1 MVNTEVN
8 NGKNNEI
15 NSMEDSFVRSLLNK
29 EPKKEEPNDETENK
43 SEVQPVR
50 YKGGETA
57 EDVKGNTITR
67 PASGI
72 DKFLGSLQAPYA
84 DGAPRPKVDQVPIK
98 AKENEPE
105 YGYEWAEEAAS
116 RVWDSGKSLDE
127 VEKDMNKDYPLAAA
141 RIKEATEN
149 LYKYEKNKKTPP
161 YHKSYSYIADGE
173 GREESIYIDPKDQA
187 EITIAN
193 RYGFMLDD
201 TDPLAGLYNPR
212 PSEAARLINSNKKLK
227 KAWQEYNDL
236 NYNNPAESNNRYSE
250 IHQLLTEMGGTKSLK
265 ELKKLGFSSQ
275 DDYNNI
281 IDYLQKS
288 LKTIQVRQYN
298 YRHPNK
304 NDSTKVTDTGTQ
316 PTSVYTKEDLSKSAE
331 TIAAE
336 NAEEAKKDQE
346 EEERKKRVAERSQ
359 AKNAAPEDTIEAKAT
374 TDTGYEATLTNLTK
388 EQEEKAFKEA
398 EELANREKSRKE
410 AEAEEKE
417 IDKAAREAQQNKLD
431 YEEWI
436 KNPTLISGI
445 FGKSGLSTAR
455 RVGLG
460 LATLFSIFSDVAA
473 NYGKGIKGD
482 TDFKTEAM
490 DALNSTIKTIQD
502 KRANSIGD
510 MAAAPYGVT
519 TENDKKLL
527 KDIEKIKN
535 LPLGRYVADEGTLR
549 GFIQEAQITTEPLS
563 EDYYNRFSDALRE
576 GYINSIKNTPSQRYA
591 YLDENGN
598 LNDYGEL
605 QFLKKK
611 KNAIEN
617 LGNIIEK
624 SDERLSNINK
634 LLDIDEKNAKVKST
648 VHDAFFNT
656 NADYINAIR
665 VLQDEN
671 RALEQSKLELTE
683 AKTLDQMLESAG
695 KFKNTVSGLS
705 TSTSNSA
712 ESESNTE
719 AAFNRYVES
728 EGREEVNRELEKH
741 GWQAELNGEASA
753 GFPIKVVPISAEIKA
768 GGKWTNEQAQEYIDT
783 WKTNKQKEF
792 QDQLTKVKAASS
804 ASGTTIDAA
813 AQAVY
818 NFLNTEKAKGAEADF
833 NKARENAIRAIDEKI
848 NYNNTAIEKLQE
860 MQNTENKGKYSTSST
875 DNPYISMYNDVPT
888 KNSEW
893 YKHML
898 ALS

>member
-1 MVNTEVN
+1 MAIRDFSINDIINEQIKNADINVDGYNAADNTAN
-8 NGKNNEI
+8 NTADNADTTNVADYSTNEI
-15 NSMEDSFVRSLLNK
+15 QKAEDNEIQK
-29 EPKKEEPNDETENK
+29 AENI
-43 SEVQPVR
+43 PVR
-50 YKGGETA
+50 YEGGETELDKNGQPYKA
-57 EDVKGNTITR
+57 KSSNILKR
-67 PASGI
+67 I
-72 DKFLGSLQAPYA
+72 DKEPE
-84 DGAPRPKVDQVPIK
+84 VIK
-98 AKENEPE
+98 AIKGEPE
-105 YGYEWAEEAAS
+105 NNYEWAQDAAQEIS
-116 RVWDSGKSLDE
+116 DTGKSYEE
-127 VEKDMNKDYPLAAA
+127 VEKNLANKYKLAQAQIDDN
-141 RIKEATEN
+141 RGQYSVRRYTTSNVLSDRYN
-149 LYKYEKNKKTPP
+149 L
-161 YHKSYSYIADGE
+161 
-173 GREESIYIDPKDQA
+173 
-187 EITIAN
+187 
-193 RYGFMLDD
+193 
-201 TDPLAGLYNPR
+201 DPLNGDEQFDAID
-212 PSEAARLINSNKKLK
+212 AVRLLRNNKSNLHQEWLDLHALKDINSNAEFLRKYIKLK
-227 KAWQEYNDL
+227 SALADMHVN
-236 NYNNPAESNNRYSE
+236 
-250 IHQLLTEMGGTKSLK
+250 KSAK
-265 ELKKLGFSSQ
+265 ELKKLGFNSLEA
-275 DDYNNI
+275 YKGATW
-281 IDYLQKS
+281 YLVNS
-288 LKTIQVRQYN
+288 L
-298 YRHPNK
+298 
-304 NDSTKVTDTGTQ
+304 DTWANPIVERMNG
-316 PTSVYTKEDLSKSAE
+316 ED
-331 TIAAE
+331 
-336 NAEEAKKDQE
+336 EAKE
-346 EEERKKRVAERSQ
+346 EVKPLKVKEEVKPLKVKEETAPTEKVAATPTEETTTTTE
-359 AKNAAPEDTIEAKAT
+359 KTAPTE
-374 TDTGYEATLTNLTK
+374 DTGYEAALTSLTK

-398 EELANREKSRKE
+398 EELANREKSREE

-417 IDKAAREAQQNKLD
+417 IDKAARKAQQNKLD
-431 YEEWI
+431 YEEWV

-460 LATLFSIFSDVAA
+460 LAALFAIFSDVAA
-473 NYGKGIKGD
+473 NYGKGIRGN

-502 KRANSIGD
+502 KRASSIGD

-535 LPLGRYVADEGTLR
+535 LPLGRYVADEGALR

-563 EDYYNRFSDALRE
+563 EDYYNRFSDALKE
-576 GYINSIKNTPSQRYA
+576 GYINSIKNTPSLRDA

-634 LLDIDEKNAKVKST
+634 LLDIDEKNAKVRST

-671 RALEQSKLELTE
+671 RVLEQSKLELTE

-695 KFKNTVSGLS
+695 KFKNTVAGLS

-741 GWQAELNGEASA
+741 GWQAELNGEAGA
-753 GFPIKVVPISAEIKA
+753 TFPLKVVPISAELKA

-804 ASGTTIDAA
+804 SSGTTIDAA

-818 NFLNTEKAKGAEADF
+818 DFLNTEKAKGAEADF

-848 NYNNTAIEKLQE
+848 EFNNTAIEKLQE

-893 YKHML
+893 YKHRL

>member
-1 MVNTEVN
+1 MAIRDFSINDIINEQIKNADISVDGYNAADNTAN
-8 NGKNNEI
+8 NTADIADTANVASTNEI
-15 NSMEDSFVRSLLNK
+15 QKAEDSEMQK
-29 EPKKEEPNDETENK
+29 AENI
-43 SEVQPVR
+43 PVR
-50 YKGGETA
+50 YEGGETELDKNGQPYKA
-57 EDVKGNTITR
+57 KPDSVLGKVIGNKESED
-67 PASGI
+67 
-72 DKFLGSLQAPYA
+72 
-84 DGAPRPKVDQVPIK
+84 IK
-98 AKENEPE
+98 AKKGEPE
-105 YGYEWAEEAAS
+105 DGYEWAQDAAQKIM
-116 RVWDSGKSLDE
+116 DTGKTYEE
-127 VEKDMNKDYPLAAA
+127 VEKDLANEYKLSQAQIDDDRPQYYGRRELTNDILSERYKLDRLNGGEQFDVIGAVRLLRNNKSNLHQEWLDLHDLKNINSDTEFLRRYVKLKSALADMYA
-141 RIKEATEN
+141 
-149 LYKYEKNKKTPP
+149 
-161 YHKSYSYIADGE
+161 HKSA
-173 GREESIYIDPKDQA
+173 
-187 EITIAN
+187 
-193 RYGFMLDD
+193 
-201 TDPLAGLYNPR
+201 
-212 PSEAARLINSNKKLK
+212 
-227 KAWQEYNDL
+227 
-236 NYNNPAESNNRYSE
+236 
-250 IHQLLTEMGGTKSLK
+250 K
-265 ELKKLGFSSQ
+265 ELKKLGFNSLEA
-275 DDYNNI
+275 YKGATN
-281 IDYLQKS
+281 YLVNSLDTWANDVAGRILGKDKAKEGVKP
-288 LKTIQVRQYN
+288 LKT
-298 YRHPNK
+298 K
-304 NDSTKVTDTGTQ
+304 EETA
-316 PTSVYTKEDLSKSAE
+316 PTEKMAATPTEE
-331 TIAAE
+331 TTTTT
-336 NAEEAKKDQE
+336 EETTTTTEK
-346 EEERKKRVAERSQ
+346 
-359 AKNAAPEDTIEAKAT
+359 AAPTE
-374 TDTGYEATLTNLTK
+374 DTGYEATLANLTK

-398 EELANREKSRKE
+398 EELANREKSREE

-417 IDKAAREAQQNKLD
+417 IDKAARKAQQNKLD
-431 YEEWI
+431 YEEWV

-460 LATLFSIFSDVAA
+460 LAALFAIFSDVAA
-473 NYGKGIKGD
+473 SYGKGIRGN

-502 KRANSIGD
+502 KRAGAIGD
-510 MAAAPYGVT
+510 MAAAPYSVT

-535 LPLGRYVADEGTLR
+535 LPLGRYVADEGALR

-563 EDYYNRFSDALRE
+563 EDYYNRFSDALKE
-576 GYINSIKNTPSQRYA
+576 GYINSIKNTPSLRDA
-591 YLDENGN
+591 YLDENDN

-611 KNAIEN
+611 RNAIEN

-624 SDERLSNINK
+624 SDERLSNIDK
-634 LLDIDEKNAKVKST
+634 LLDIDEKNARVKST

-671 RALEQSKLELTE
+671 RVLEQSKLELTE
-683 AKTLDQMLESAG
+683 AKTLDQMLGSAG

-719 AAFNRYVES
+719 AEFNRYVES
-728 EGREEVNRELEKH
+728 KGREEVNRELEKH
-741 GWQAELNGEASA
+741 GWQAELNGEAGA
-753 GFPIKVVPISAEIKA
+753 TFPLKVVPISAELKA

-818 NFLNTEKAKGAEADF
+818 DFLNTEKAKGAEADF

-848 NYNNTAIEKLQE
+848 EFNNTAIEKLQE

-888 KNSEW
+888 RNSEW

-898 ALS
+898 AIS

>member
-1 MVNTEVN
+1 MAIRDFSINDIINEQIKNADISVDGYNAADNTAN
-8 NGKNNEI
+8 NTADIADTANVADYSTNEI
-15 NSMEDSFVRSLLNK
+15 QKAEDNEIQK
-29 EPKKEEPNDETENK
+29 AENI
-43 SEVQPVR
+43 PVR
-50 YKGGETA
+50 YEGGET
-57 EDVKGNTITR
+57 ELDRNG
-67 PASGI
+67 
-72 DKFLGSLQAPYA
+72 QPYKA
-84 DGAPRPKVDQVPIK
+84 KVDSVLGKAVGNKESEDIK
-98 AKENEPE
+98 AKKGEPE
-105 YGYEWAEEAAS
+105 DGYEWAQDAAQKIM
-116 RVWDSGKSLDE
+116 DTGKTYEE
-127 VEKDMNKDYPLAAA
+127 VEKDLANEYKLSQAQIDDDRPQYYGRRELTNDILSERYKLDRLNGGEQFDTIGAVRLLRNNKSNLHQEWLDLHAA
-141 RIKEATEN
+141 
-149 LYKYEKNKKTPP
+149 
-161 YHKSYSYIADGE
+161 
-173 GREESIYIDPKDQA
+173 KD
-187 EITIAN
+187 
-193 RYGFMLDD
+193 
-201 TDPLAGLYNPR
+201 
-212 PSEAARLINSNKKLK
+212 INSSEEFFRRYIRLK
-227 KAWQEYNDL
+227 SALADMQGY
-236 NYNNPAESNNRYSE
+236 
-250 IHQLLTEMGGTKSLK
+250 KSAK
-265 ELKKLGFSSQ
+265 ELKKLGFNSLEA
-275 DDYNNI
+275 YNGATN
-281 IDYLQKS
+281 YLVNS
-288 LKTIQVRQYN
+288 LDTWA
-298 YRHPNK
+298 
-304 NDSTKVTDTGTQ
+304 NDVAGRMLGKD
-316 PTSVYTKEDLSKSAE
+316 
-331 TIAAE
+331 
-336 NAEEAKKDQE
+336 EAKEEVKPLKAKEEVKPLKVE
-346 EEERKKRVAERSQ
+346 EEVKPLK
-359 AKNAAPEDTIEAKAT
+359 AKEEVKPLKVKEET
-374 TDTGYEATLTNLTK
+374 TTTEKTTPTEDTGYEATLANLTK

-398 EELANREKSRKE
+398 EELANREKSREE

-417 IDKAAREAQQNKLD
+417 IDKAARKAQQNKLD
-431 YEEWI
+431 YEEWV

-460 LATLFSIFSDVAA
+460 LAALFAIFSDVAA
-473 NYGKGIKGD
+473 NYGKGIRGN

-502 KRANSIGD
+502 KRAESIGD

-527 KDIEKIKN
+527 KDVEKIKN
-535 LPLGRYVADEGTLR
+535 LPLGRYVADEGALR

-563 EDYYNRFSDALRE
+563 EDYYNRFSDALKE
-576 GYINSIKNTPSQRYA
+576 GYINSIKNTPSLRDA

-634 LLDIDEKNAKVKST
+634 LLDIDEKNAKVRST

-671 RALEQSKLELTE
+671 RVLEKSKLELTE

-695 KFKNTVSGLS
+695 KFKNTVAGLS
-705 TSTSNSA
+705 TSTSNST

-728 EGREEVNRELEKH
+728 KGREEVNRELEKH
-741 GWQAELNGEASA
+741 GWQAELNGEVGAT
-753 GFPIKVVPISAEIKA
+753 FPLKVVPISAELKA

-804 ASGTTIDAA
+804 SSGTTIDAA

-818 NFLNTEKAKGAEADF
+818 DFLNTEKAKGAEADF

-848 NYNNTAIEKLQE
+848 EFNNTAIEKLQD

>member
-1 MVNTEVN
+1 MAIRDFSINDIINEQIKNADINVDGYNAADNTAN
-8 NGKNNEI
+8 NTADNADTANNTADNTVDNADNADTANVADYSTNEI
-15 NSMEDSFVRSLLNK
+15 Q
-29 EPKKEEPNDETENK
+29 K
-43 SEVQPVR
+43 SEDNEIQKAENIPVR
-50 YKGGETA
+50 YEGGET
-57 EDVKGNTITR
+57 ELDRNG
-67 PASGI
+67 
-72 DKFLGSLQAPYA
+72 QPYKA
-84 DGAPRPKVDQVPIK
+84 KSSNILKRIIGKEPEVIK
-98 AKENEPE
+98 AIKGEPE
-105 YGYEWAEEAAS
+105 NNYEWAQDAAQEIS
-116 RVWDSGKSLDE
+116 DTGKSYEE
-127 VEKDMNKDYPLAAA
+127 VEKNLANKYKLAQAQIDDN
-141 RIKEATEN
+141 RGQYSVRRYTTSNVLSDRYN
-149 LYKYEKNKKTPP
+149 L
-161 YHKSYSYIADGE
+161 
-173 GREESIYIDPKDQA
+173 
-187 EITIAN
+187 
-193 RYGFMLDD
+193 
-201 TDPLAGLYNPR
+201 DPLNGDEQFDAID
-212 PSEAARLINSNKKLK
+212 AVRLLRNNKSNIHQEWLDLHALKDINSNAEFLRKYIKLK
-227 KAWQEYNDL
+227 NALADMQGY
-236 NYNNPAESNNRYSE
+236 
-250 IHQLLTEMGGTKSLK
+250 KSDK
-265 ELKKLGFSSQ
+265 ELKKLGFNSLEA
-275 DDYNNI
+275 YNGATW
-281 IDYLQKS
+281 YLVNS
-288 LKTIQVRQYN
+288 L
-298 YRHPNK
+298 
-304 NDSTKVTDTGTQ
+304 DTWANPIVERMNG
-316 PTSVYTKEDLSKSAE
+316 ED
-331 TIAAE
+331 
-336 NAEEAKKDQE
+336 EAKE
-346 EEERKKRVAERSQ
+346 EVKPLKVKEEVKPLKVKEETAPTEKVAATPTEETTTTTE
-359 AKNAAPEDTIEAKAT
+359 KTAPTEDI
-374 TDTGYEATLTNLTK
+374 GYEAALTSLTK

-398 EELANREKSRKE
+398 EELANREKSREE

-417 IDKAAREAQQNKLD
+417 IDKAARKAQKKKLN

-445 FGKSGLSTAR
+445 FGKSGLSIAR

-460 LATLFSIFSDVAA
+460 LATLFAIFSDVAA
-473 NYGKGIKGD
+473 NYGKGIRGN

-502 KRANSIGD
+502 KRAESIGD

-535 LPLGRYVADEGTLR
+535 LPLGRYVADEGALR

-563 EDYYNRFSDALRE
+563 EDYYNRFSDALKK
-576 GYINSIKNTPSQRYA
+576 GYINSIKKTSSLKDA
-591 YLDENGN
+591 YLDEKGN

-648 VHDAFFNT
+648 VHDVFFNA

-671 RALEQSKLELTE
+671 RVLEQSKLELTE

-695 KFKNTVSGLS
+695 KFKNTVAGLS

-719 AAFNRYVES
+719 AEFNRYVES
-728 EGREEVNRELEKH
+728 RGREEVNRELEKH
-741 GWQAELNGEASA
+741 GWQAELNGKADA
-753 GFPIKVVPISAEIKA
+753 RFPLKIVPISAELKA

-818 NFLNTEKAKGAEADF
+818 NFLNTEKTKGAEADF

-848 NYNNTAIEKLQE
+848 EFNNTAIEKLQE

-893 YKHML
+893 YKHRI

>member
-1 MVNTEVN
+1 MAIRDFSINDIINEQIKNADISVDGYNAADNTAN
-8 NGKNNEI
+8 NTADIADTANVADYSTNEI
-15 NSMEDSFVRSLLNK
+15 QKAEDNEIQK
-29 EPKKEEPNDETENK
+29 AENI
-43 SEVQPVR
+43 PVR
-50 YKGGETA
+50 YEGGETELDRNGQPYKA
-57 EDVKGNTITR
+57 KVGSVLGKVVSNKESED
-67 PASGI
+67 
-72 DKFLGSLQAPYA
+72 
-84 DGAPRPKVDQVPIK
+84 IK
-98 AKENEPE
+98 AKKGEPE
-105 YGYEWAEEAAS
+105 DGYEWAQDAAQKIM
-116 RVWDSGKSLDE
+116 DTGKTYEE
-127 VEKDMNKDYPLAAA
+127 VEKDLANEYKLSQAQIDDDRSQYYGRRELTNDILSERYKLDRLNGGEQFDAIGAVRLLRNNKS
-141 RIKEATEN
+141 N
-149 LYKYEKNKKTPP
+149 LHQEWLDL
-161 YHKSYSYIADGE
+161 HAL
-173 GREESIYIDPKDQA
+173 KD
-187 EITIAN
+187 
-193 RYGFMLDD
+193 
-201 TDPLAGLYNPR
+201 
-212 PSEAARLINSNKKLK
+212 INSGAEFLRRYTKLK
-227 KAWQEYNDL
+227 SVLADMDVY
-236 NYNNPAESNNRYSE
+236 
-250 IHQLLTEMGGTKSLK
+250 KSAK
-265 ELKKLGFSSQ
+265 ELKKLGFNSLEA
-275 DDYNNI
+275 YKGATN
-281 IDYLQKS
+281 YLVNS
-288 LKTIQVRQYN
+288 LDAWA
-298 YRHPNK
+298 
-304 NDSTKVTDTGTQ
+304 NDVAGRILEKDKAKEGVKPLKVKEGVKPLKVKEETAPTDSATVKETA
-316 PTSVYTKEDLSKSAE
+316 PTDSATVKE
-331 TIAAE
+331 T
-336 NAEEAKKDQE
+336 
-346 EEERKKRVAERSQ
+346 
-359 AKNAAPEDTIEAKAT
+359 APTEDTT
-374 TDTGYEATLTNLTK
+374 TDISYEATLANLTK

-398 EELANREKSRKE
+398 EELANREKSREE
-410 AEAEEKE
+410 AEVEEKE
-417 IDKAAREAQQNKLD
+417 IDKAARKAQQNKLD
-431 YEEWI
+431 YEEWV

-460 LATLFSIFSDVAA
+460 LAALFAIFSDVAA
-473 NYGKGIKGD
+473 SYGKGIRGN

-502 KRANSIGD
+502 KRAESIGD

-535 LPLGRYVADEGTLR
+535 LPLGRYVADEGALR

-563 EDYYNRFSDALRE
+563 EDYYNRFSDALKE
-576 GYINSIKNTPSQRYA
+576 GYINSIKNTPSLRDA

-634 LLDIDEKNAKVKST
+634 LLDIDEKNAKVRST
-648 VHDAFFNT
+648 VHDVFFNA

-671 RALEQSKLELTE
+671 RVLEQSKLELTE

-695 KFKNTVSGLS
+695 KFKNTVAGLS

-728 EGREEVNRELEKH
+728 KGREEVNRELEKH
-741 GWQAELNGEASA
+741 GWQAELNGEAGA
-753 GFPIKVVPISAEIKA
+753 TFPLKVVPISAELKA

-804 ASGTTIDAA
+804 SSGTTIDAA

-818 NFLNTEKAKGAEADF
+818 DFLNTEKAKGAEADF

-848 NYNNTAIEKLQE
+848 EFNNTAIEKLQE

>member
-1 MVNTEVN
+1 MAIRDFSINDIINEQIKNADISVDGYNAADNTAN
-8 NGKNNEI
+8 NTADIADTANVADYSTNEI
-15 NSMEDSFVRSLLNK
+15 QKAEDNEIQK
-29 EPKKEEPNDETENK
+29 AENI
-43 SEVQPVR
+43 PVR
-50 YKGGETA
+50 YEGGETELDRNGQPYKA
-57 EDVKGNTITR
+57 KVGSVLGKAIGNKESED
-67 PASGI
+67 
-72 DKFLGSLQAPYA
+72 
-84 DGAPRPKVDQVPIK
+84 IK
-98 AKENEPE
+98 AKKGEPE
-105 YGYEWAEEAAS
+105 DGYEWAQDAAQKIM
-116 RVWDSGKSLDE
+116 DTGKTYEE
-127 VEKDMNKDYPLAAA
+127 VEKDLANEYKLSQAQIDDDRSQYYGRRELTNDILSERYKLDRLNDREQFDTIGAVRLLRNNKS
-141 RIKEATEN
+141 N
-149 LYKYEKNKKTPP
+149 LHQEWLDLHDLKN
-161 YHKSYSYIADGE
+161 
-173 GREESIYIDPKDQA
+173 
-187 EITIAN
+187 
-193 RYGFMLDD
+193 
-201 TDPLAGLYNPR
+201 
-212 PSEAARLINSNKKLK
+212 INSGAEFLRRYTKLK
-227 KAWQEYNDL
+227 SALADMHAY
-236 NYNNPAESNNRYSE
+236 
-250 IHQLLTEMGGTKSLK
+250 KSAK
-265 ELKKLGFSSQ
+265 ELKKLGFNSLEA
-275 DDYNNI
+275 YKGAIN
-281 IDYLQKS
+281 YLVNSLDTWANDVAGRMLEKDKVKEEVKP
-288 LKTIQVRQYN
+288 LKT
-298 YRHPNK
+298 
-304 NDSTKVTDTGTQ
+304 
-316 PTSVYTKEDLSKSAE
+316 KEE
-331 TIAAE
+331 TTTTTEKMAATP
-336 NAEEAKKDQE
+336 AEETTTTTEK
-346 EEERKKRVAERSQ
+346 
-359 AKNAAPEDTIEAKAT
+359 AAPTE
-374 TDTGYEATLTNLTK
+374 DTGYEATLANLTK

-398 EELANREKSRKE
+398 EELANREKSREE

-417 IDKAAREAQQNKLD
+417 IDKAARKAQQNKLD
-431 YEEWI
+431 YEEWV

-460 LATLFSIFSDVAA
+460 LAALFAIFSDVAA
-473 NYGKGIKGD
+473 SYGKGIRGN
-482 TDFKTEAM
+482 TDFRTEAM

-502 KRANSIGD
+502 KRAESIGD

-535 LPLGRYVADEGTLR
+535 LPLGRYVADEGALR

-563 EDYYNRFSDALRE
+563 EDYYNRFSDALKE
-576 GYINSIKNTPSQRYA
+576 GYINSIKNTPSLRDA

-605 QFLKKK
+605 QFLNKK

-671 RALEQSKLELTE
+671 RVLEQSKLELTE

-705 TSTSNSA
+705 TSTSNST

-719 AAFNRYVES
+719 AEFNRYVES
-728 EGREEVNRELEKH
+728 KGREEVNRELEKH
-741 GWQAELNGEASA
+741 GWQAELNGEVGAT
-753 GFPIKVVPISAEIKA
+753 FPLKVVPISAELKA
-768 GGKWTNEQAQEYIDT
+768 GGKWTNEQAQEYVNT

-818 NFLNTEKAKGAEADF
+818 DFLNTEKAKGAEADF

-848 NYNNTAIEKLQE
+848 EFNNTAIEKLQD

>member
-1 MVNTEVN
+1 MAIRDFSINDIINEQIKNADISVDGYNAADNTAN
-8 NGKNNEI
+8 NTADIADTANVADYSTNGIQKAEDNEI
-15 NSMEDSFVRSLLNK
+15 QK
-29 EPKKEEPNDETENK
+29 AENI
-43 SEVQPVR
+43 PVR
-50 YKGGETA
+50 YEGGETELDRNGQPYKA
-57 EDVKGNTITR
+57 KVGSVLGKVVGNKESED
-67 PASGI
+67 
-72 DKFLGSLQAPYA
+72 
-84 DGAPRPKVDQVPIK
+84 IK
-98 AKENEPE
+98 AKKGEPE
-105 YGYEWAEEAAS
+105 DGYEWAQDAAQKIM
-116 RVWDSGKSLDE
+116 DTGKTYEE
-127 VEKDMNKDYPLAAA
+127 VEKDLANEYKLSQAQIDDDRSQYYGRRELTNDILSERYKLDRLNGGEQFDTIGAVRLLRNNKSNLHQEWLDLHDLKGINSGAEFLRRYTKLKSVLADMDV
-141 RIKEATEN
+141 
-149 LYKYEKNKKTPP
+149 
-161 YHKSYSYIADGE
+161 HKSA
-173 GREESIYIDPKDQA
+173 
-187 EITIAN
+187 
-193 RYGFMLDD
+193 
-201 TDPLAGLYNPR
+201 
-212 PSEAARLINSNKKLK
+212 
-227 KAWQEYNDL
+227 
-236 NYNNPAESNNRYSE
+236 
-250 IHQLLTEMGGTKSLK
+250 K
-265 ELKKLGFSSQ
+265 ELKKLGFNSLEA
-275 DDYNNI
+275 YKGATN
-281 IDYLQKS
+281 YLVNS
-288 LKTIQVRQYN
+288 LDTWANDVAGRMLEKDKAKEGVKPLKAKEEVKPLKVKEETAPTEKVAATPTEETTTTTEKTA
-298 YRHPNK
+298 
-304 NDSTKVTDTGTQ
+304 
-316 PTSVYTKEDLSKSAE
+316 PTE
-331 TIAAE
+331 
-336 NAEEAKKDQE
+336 
-346 EEERKKRVAERSQ
+346 
-359 AKNAAPEDTIEAKAT
+359 
-374 TDTGYEATLTNLTK
+374 DTGYEATLANLTK

-398 EELANREKSRKE
+398 EELANREKSREE

-417 IDKAAREAQQNKLD
+417 IDKAARKSQQNKLD
-431 YEEWI
+431 YEEWV

-460 LATLFSIFSDVAA
+460 LAALFAIFSDVAA
-473 NYGKGIKGD
+473 SYGKGIRGN

-502 KRANSIGD
+502 KRAESIGD

-535 LPLGRYVADEGTLR
+535 LPLGRYMADEGALR

-563 EDYYNRFSDALRE
+563 EDYYNRFSDALKE
-576 GYINSIKNTPSQRYA
+576 GYINSIKNTPSLRDA

-605 QFLKKK
+605 QFLNKK

-624 SDERLSNINK
+624 SDERLSNIDK

-671 RALEQSKLELTE
+671 RVLEQSKLELTE

-705 TSTSNSA
+705 TSTSNST

-719 AAFNRYVES
+719 AEFNRYVES
-728 EGREEVNRELEKH
+728 KGREEVNRELEKH
-741 GWQAELNGEASA
+741 GWQAELNGEVGAT
-753 GFPIKVVPISAEIKA
+753 FPLKVVPISAELKA

-783 WKTNKQKEF
+783 WKANKQKEF

-818 NFLNTEKAKGAEADF
+818 DFLNTEKAKGAEADF

>member
-1 MVNTEVN
+1 MAIRDFSINDIINEQIKNADINVGGYNADDTAN
-8 NGKNNEI
+8 NADTANVADYSTNETQKAEDNEI
-15 NSMEDSFVRSLLNK
+15 QK
-29 EPKKEEPNDETENK
+29 AENI
-43 SEVQPVR
+43 PVR
-50 YKGGETA
+50 YEGGETELDKNGQPYKA
-57 EDVKGNTITR
+57 KPGSVLGKVIGNKE
-67 PASGI
+67 SE
-72 DKFLGSLQAPYA
+72 
-84 DGAPRPKVDQVPIK
+84 PIK
-98 AKENEPE
+98 AKKGEPE
-105 YGYEWAEEAAS
+105 DGYEWAQDAAQKIM
-116 RVWDSGKSLDE
+116 DTGKTYEE
-127 VEKDMNKDYPLAAA
+127 VEKDLANEYKLSQAQIDDD
-141 RIKEATEN
+141 RSQYYGRRELTNDVLSDRYN
-149 LYKYEKNKKTPP
+149 L
-161 YHKSYSYIADGE
+161 
-173 GREESIYIDPKDQA
+173 
-187 EITIAN
+187 
-193 RYGFMLDD
+193 
-201 TDPLAGLYNPR
+201 DPLNGDEQFDAID
-212 PSEAARLINSNKKLK
+212 AARLLRNNKSNLHQEWLDLHAFKNINSNAEFLRRYTKLK
-227 KAWQEYNDL
+227 SALADMHVN
-236 NYNNPAESNNRYSE
+236 
-250 IHQLLTEMGGTKSLK
+250 KSAK
-265 ELKKLGFSSQ
+265 ELKKLGFNSLEA
-275 DDYNNI
+275 YRGAIN
-281 IDYLQKS
+281 YLVNS
-288 LKTIQVRQYN
+288 LDTWA
-298 YRHPNK
+298 
-304 NDSTKVTDTGTQ
+304 NDVAGRILEKDKAKEEVKPLKAKEEVKPLKAKEEVKPLKV
-316 PTSVYTKEDLSKSAE
+316 
-331 TIAAE
+331 
-336 NAEEAKKDQE
+336 E
-346 EEERKKRVAERSQ
+346 EET
-359 AKNAAPEDTIEAKAT
+359 APTDSATVKETAPTEDTT
-374 TDTGYEATLTNLTK
+374 TDIGYEATLANLTK

-398 EELANREKSRKE
+398 EELANREKSREE

-417 IDKAAREAQQNKLD
+417 IDKAARKAQQNKLD
-431 YEEWI
+431 YEEWV

-460 LATLFSIFSDVAA
+460 LAALFAIFSDVAA
-473 NYGKGIKGD
+473 NYGKGIRGN

-502 KRANSIGD
+502 KRAGSIGD

-535 LPLGRYVADEGTLR
+535 LPLGRYVADEGALR

-563 EDYYNRFSDALRE
+563 EDYYNRFSDALKE
-576 GYINSIKNTPSQRYA
+576 GYINSIKNTPSLRDA

-624 SDERLSNINK
+624 SDERLSNIDK

-671 RALEQSKLELTE
+671 RVLEQSKLELTE

-719 AAFNRYVES
+719 AAFIRYVES
-728 EGREEVNRELEKH
+728 AGREEVNRELEKH
-741 GWQAELNGEASA
+741 GWQAELNGEAGA
-753 GFPIKVVPISAEIKA
+753 TFPLKVVPISAELKA
-768 GGKWTNEQAQEYIDT
+768 GGRWTNEQAQEYIDT

-818 NFLNTEKAKGAEADF
+818 DFLNTEKAKGAEADF
-833 NKARENAIRAIDEKI
+833 NMARENAIRAIDEKI
-848 NYNNTAIEKLQE
+848 EFNNTAIEKLQE

-893 YKHML
+893 YKHVL

>member
-1 MVNTEVN
+1 MAIRDFSINDIINEQIKNADINVDGYNAADNTADNTAN
-8 NGKNNEI
+8 NTANNTADIADTASVADYSTNEIQKSEDNEIQKAENNEI
-15 NSMEDSFVRSLLNK
+15 QK
-29 EPKKEEPNDETENK
+29 AENI
-43 SEVQPVR
+43 PVR
-50 YKGGETA
+50 YKGGEI
-57 EDVKGNTITR
+57 EL
-67 PASGI
+67 
-72 DKFLGSLQAPYA
+72 DKNGQPYKA
-84 DGAPRPKVDQVPIK
+84 KSSNIFKRIIKEPEVIK
-98 AKENEPE
+98 AIKGEPE
-105 YGYEWAEEAAS
+105 NNYEWAQDAAQEIS
-116 RVWDSGKSLDE
+116 DTGKSYEE
-127 VEKDMNKDYPLAAA
+127 VEKNLANKYKLAQAQIDDN
-141 RIKEATEN
+141 RGQYSVRRYTTSNVLSDRYN
-149 LYKYEKNKKTPP
+149 L
-161 YHKSYSYIADGE
+161 
-173 GREESIYIDPKDQA
+173 
-187 EITIAN
+187 
-193 RYGFMLDD
+193 
-201 TDPLAGLYNPR
+201 DPLNGDEQFDAID
-212 PSEAARLINSNKKLK
+212 AVRLLRNNKSNIHQEWLDLHAFKNINSNDEFLRKYIKLK
-227 KAWQEYNDL
+227 NALADMQGY
-236 NYNNPAESNNRYSE
+236 
-250 IHQLLTEMGGTKSLK
+250 KSDK
-265 ELKKLGFSSQ
+265 ELKKLGFNSLEA
-275 DDYNNI
+275 YKGATY
-281 IDYLQKS
+281 YLVNS
-288 LKTIQVRQYN
+288 LDTWA
-298 YRHPNK
+298 
-304 NDSTKVTDTGTQ
+304 NDIVKGINEKDEVKEEVKPLKVKEEVKPLKVKEETA
-316 PTSVYTKEDLSKSAE
+316 PTEKMAATPTEE
-331 TIAAE
+331 T
-336 NAEEAKKDQE
+336 
-346 EEERKKRVAERSQ
+346 
-359 AKNAAPEDTIEAKAT
+359 APTEDTT
-374 TDTGYEATLTNLTK
+374 TDTGYEAALTSLTK

-398 EELANREKSRKE
+398 EELANREKSREE

-417 IDKAAREAQQNKLD
+417 IDKAARKAQRKKLN
-431 YEEWI
+431 YEEWV

-445 FGKSGLSTAR
+445 FGKSGLSVAR
-455 RVGLG
+455 RIGLG
-460 LATLFSIFSDVAA
+460 LATLFAIFSDVAA
-473 NYGKGIKGD
+473 NYGKGIRGN

-502 KRANSIGD
+502 KRASSIGD
-510 MAAAPYGVT
+510 MASAPYGVT

-535 LPLGRYVADEGTLR
+535 LPLGRYVADEGALR

-563 EDYYNRFSDALRE
+563 EDYYNRFSDALKE
-576 GYINSIKNTPSQRYA
+576 GYINSIKKTSSLRDA

-634 LLDIDEKNAKVKST
+634 LLDIDEKNAKVRST
-648 VHDAFFNT
+648 VHDVFFNA

-671 RALEQSKLELTE
+671 RVLEQSKLELTE
-683 AKTLDQMLESAG
+683 AKTLDQMLGSAG
-695 KFKNTVSGLS
+695 KFKNTVAGLS

-719 AAFNRYVES
+719 AEFNRYVES
-728 EGREEVNRELEKH
+728 KGREEVNRELEKH
-741 GWQAELNGEASA
+741 GWQAELNGKA
-753 GFPIKVVPISAEIKA
+753 GAKFPLKIVPISAELKA

-848 NYNNTAIEKLQE
+848 EFNNTAIEKLQE

-888 KNSEW
+888 KNSDW
-893 YKHML
+893 YKHRL

>member
-1 MVNTEVN
+1 MAIRDFSINDIINDQIKNADINVDGHNAADNTAN
-8 NGKNNEI
+8 NTADTANVADYSTNEI
-15 NSMEDSFVRSLLNK
+15 QK
-29 EPKKEEPNDETENK
+29 AENI
-43 SEVQPVR
+43 PVR
-50 YKGGETA
+50 YEGGETELDRNGQPYKA
-57 EDVKGNTITR
+57 KVGSVLGKVIGNKESED
-67 PASGI
+67 
-72 DKFLGSLQAPYA
+72 
-84 DGAPRPKVDQVPIK
+84 IK
-98 AKENEPE
+98 AKKGEPE
-105 YGYEWAEEAAS
+105 DGYEWAQDAAQKIM
-116 RVWDSGKSLDE
+116 DTGKTYEE
-127 VEKDMNKDYPLAAA
+127 VEKDLANEYKLSQAQIDDDRSQYYGRRELTNDILSERYKLDRLNGGEQFDAIGAVRLLRNNKS
-141 RIKEATEN
+141 N
-149 LYKYEKNKKTPP
+149 LHQEWLDLHALKN
-161 YHKSYSYIADGE
+161 
-173 GREESIYIDPKDQA
+173 
-187 EITIAN
+187 
-193 RYGFMLDD
+193 
-201 TDPLAGLYNPR
+201 
-212 PSEAARLINSNKKLK
+212 INSNAEFLRRYTKLK
-227 KAWQEYNDL
+227 SSLADMHVN
-236 NYNNPAESNNRYSE
+236 
-250 IHQLLTEMGGTKSLK
+250 KSAK
-265 ELKKLGFSSQ
+265 ELKKLGFNSLEA
-275 DDYNNI
+275 YRGAIN
-281 IDYLQKS
+281 YLVNS
-288 LKTIQVRQYN
+288 LDTWA
-298 YRHPNK
+298 
-304 NDSTKVTDTGTQ
+304 NDVAGRILEKDKV
-316 PTSVYTKEDLSKSAE
+316 
-331 TIAAE
+331 
-336 NAEEAKKDQE
+336 E
-346 EEERKKRVAERSQ
+346 EEVKPLKVEEEVKPLKAKEEVKPLKAKEETAPTEKVAATPTEETTTTTTE
-359 AKNAAPEDTIEAKAT
+359 KTAPTE
-374 TDTGYEATLTNLTK
+374 DTGYEATLANLTK
-388 EQEEKAFKEA
+388 DQEEKAFKEA
-398 EELANREKSRKE
+398 EELANREKSREE

-417 IDKAAREAQQNKLD
+417 IDKAARKAQQNKLD
-431 YEEWI
+431 YEEWV

-460 LATLFSIFSDVAA
+460 LAALFAIFSDVAA
-473 NYGKGIKGD
+473 SYGKGIRGN

-502 KRANSIGD
+502 KRAGSIGD

-535 LPLGRYVADEGTLR
+535 LPLGRYVADEGALR

-563 EDYYNRFSDALRE
+563 EDYYNRFSDALKE
-576 GYINSIKNTPSQRYA
+576 GYINSIKNTPSLRDA

-624 SDERLSNINK
+624 SDERLSNIDK

-671 RALEQSKLELTE
+671 RVLEQSKLELTE

-728 EGREEVNRELEKH
+728 AGREEVNRELEKH
-741 GWQAELNGEASA
+741 GWQAEVNGEAGATS
-753 GFPIKVVPISAEIKA
+753 PIKVVPISAELKA
-768 GGKWTNEQAQEYIDT
+768 GGKWTNEQAQEYVNT

-818 NFLNTEKAKGAEADF
+818 DFLNTEKAKGAEADF

>member
-1 MVNTEVN
+1 MAIRDFSINDIINEQTKNADINVDGYNAADNTAN
-8 NGKNNEI
+8 NITDIADTANVADYSTNEI
-15 NSMEDSFVRSLLNK
+15 QKAEDNEMQK
-29 EPKKEEPNDETENK
+29 AENI
-43 SEVQPVR
+43 PVR
-50 YKGGETA
+50 YEGGETELDKNGQPYKA
-57 EDVKGNTITR
+57 KSSNILKR
-67 PASGI
+67 I
-72 DKFLGSLQAPYA
+72 DKEPE
-84 DGAPRPKVDQVPIK
+84 VIK
-98 AKENEPE
+98 AIKGEPE
-105 YGYEWAEEAAS
+105 NNYEWAQDAAQEIS
-116 RVWDSGKSLDE
+116 DTGKSYEE
-127 VEKDMNKDYPLAAA
+127 VEKNLANKYKLAQAQIDDN
-141 RIKEATEN
+141 RGQYSVRRYTTSNVLSDRYN
-149 LYKYEKNKKTPP
+149 L
-161 YHKSYSYIADGE
+161 
-173 GREESIYIDPKDQA
+173 
-187 EITIAN
+187 
-193 RYGFMLDD
+193 
-201 TDPLAGLYNPR
+201 DPLNGDEQFDAID
-212 PSEAARLINSNKKLK
+212 AVRLLRNNKSNLHQEWLDLHDFKNINSDAEFLRKYIKLK
-227 KAWQEYNDL
+227 SALADMQGY
-236 NYNNPAESNNRYSE
+236 
-250 IHQLLTEMGGTKSLK
+250 KSDK
-265 ELKKLGFSSQ
+265 ELKKLGFNSLEA
-275 DDYNNI
+275 YKGATY
-281 IDYLQKS
+281 YLVNS
-288 LKTIQVRQYN
+288 LDAWANDIVKGINEKDKDKEEVKPLKVKEEVKPLKVKEETAPTEKVAATPTEETTTTTEKTA
-298 YRHPNK
+298 
-304 NDSTKVTDTGTQ
+304 
-316 PTSVYTKEDLSKSAE
+316 PTE
-331 TIAAE
+331 
-336 NAEEAKKDQE
+336 
-346 EEERKKRVAERSQ
+346 
-359 AKNAAPEDTIEAKAT
+359 
-374 TDTGYEATLTNLTK
+374 DTGYEATLANLTK

-398 EELANREKSRKE
+398 EELANREKSREE

-417 IDKAAREAQQNKLD
+417 IDKAARKAQQNKLD
-431 YEEWI
+431 YEEWV

-460 LATLFSIFSDVAA
+460 LAALFAIFSDVAA
-473 NYGKGIKGD
+473 NYGKGIRGN

-502 KRANSIGD
+502 KRASSIGE

-535 LPLGRYVADEGTLR
+535 LPLGRYVADEGALR

-563 EDYYNRFSDALRE
+563 EDYYNRFSDALKE
-576 GYINSIKNTPSQRYA
+576 GYINSIKNTPSLRDA

-624 SDERLSNINK
+624 SDERLSNVNK
-634 LLDIDEKNAKVKST
+634 LLDIDEKNAKVRST
-648 VHDAFFNT
+648 VHDVFFNA

-671 RALEQSKLELTE
+671 RVLEQSKLELTE

-719 AAFNRYVES
+719 AEFNRYVES
-728 EGREEVNRELEKH
+728 KGREEVNRELEKH
-741 GWQAELNGEASA
+741 GWQAELNGEVGAT
-753 GFPIKVVPISAEIKA
+753 FPLKVVPISAEIKA

-804 ASGTTIDAA
+804 SSGTTIDAA

-818 NFLNTEKAKGAEADF
+818 DFLNTEKAKGAEADF

-848 NYNNTAIEKLQE
+848 EFNNTAIEKLQE

-888 KNSEW
+888 KNSDW
-893 YKHML
+893 YKHRL

>member
-1 MVNTEVN
+1 MAIRDFSINDIINEQIKNADISVDGYNAADNTAN
-8 NGKNNEI
+8 NTADIADTANVADYSTNEI
-15 NSMEDSFVRSLLNK
+15 QKTEDNEMQKAENIPVRYEGGETELDKNGQPYKAKPGSALGKVIGNK
-29 EPKKEEPNDETENK
+29 EPE
-43 SEVQPVR
+43 
-50 YKGGETA
+50 A
-57 EDVKGNTITR
+57 
-67 PASGI
+67 
-72 DKFLGSLQAPYA
+72 
-84 DGAPRPKVDQVPIK
+84 IK
-98 AKENEPE
+98 AKKGEPE
-105 YGYEWAEEAAS
+105 DGYEWAQDAAQKIM
-116 RVWDSGKSLDE
+116 DTGKTYEE
-127 VEKDMNKDYPLAAA
+127 VEKDLANEYKLSQAQIDDDRSQYYGRRELTNDILSERYKLDRLNGGEQFDTIGAVRLLRNNKSNLHQEWLDLHALKDINSGAEFLRRYTKLKSVLADMDV
-141 RIKEATEN
+141 
-149 LYKYEKNKKTPP
+149 
-161 YHKSYSYIADGE
+161 HKSA
-173 GREESIYIDPKDQA
+173 
-187 EITIAN
+187 
-193 RYGFMLDD
+193 
-201 TDPLAGLYNPR
+201 
-212 PSEAARLINSNKKLK
+212 
-227 KAWQEYNDL
+227 
-236 NYNNPAESNNRYSE
+236 
-250 IHQLLTEMGGTKSLK
+250 K
-265 ELKKLGFSSQ
+265 ELKKLGFNSLEA
-275 DDYNNI
+275 YKGATN
-281 IDYLQKS
+281 YLVNS
-288 LKTIQVRQYN
+288 LDTWANDVAGRMLEKDKAKEGVKPLKAKEEVKPLKVKEETAPTEKVAATPTEETTTTTEKTA
-298 YRHPNK
+298 
-304 NDSTKVTDTGTQ
+304 
-316 PTSVYTKEDLSKSAE
+316 PTE
-331 TIAAE
+331 
-336 NAEEAKKDQE
+336 
-346 EEERKKRVAERSQ
+346 
-359 AKNAAPEDTIEAKAT
+359 
-374 TDTGYEATLTNLTK
+374 DTGYEATLANLTK

-398 EELANREKSRKE
+398 EELANREKSREE

-417 IDKAAREAQQNKLD
+417 IDKAARKAQQNKLD
-431 YEEWI
+431 YEEWV

-460 LATLFSIFSDVAA
+460 LAALFAIFSDVAA
-473 NYGKGIKGD
+473 SYGKGIRGN

-502 KRANSIGD
+502 KRAESIGD

-535 LPLGRYVADEGTLR
+535 LPLGRYMADEGALR

-563 EDYYNRFSDALRE
+563 EDYYNRFSDALKE
-576 GYINSIKNTPSQRYA
+576 GYINSIKNTPSLRDA

-605 QFLKKK
+605 QFLNKK

-624 SDERLSNINK
+624 SDERLSNIDR

-671 RALEQSKLELTE
+671 RVLEQSKLELTE

-705 TSTSNSA
+705 TSTSNST

-719 AAFNRYVES
+719 AEFNRYVES
-728 EGREEVNRELEKH
+728 KGREEVNRELEKH
-741 GWQAELNGEASA
+741 GWQAELNGKA
-753 GFPIKVVPISAEIKA
+753 GAKFPLKVIPISAELKA
-768 GGKWTNEQAQEYIDT
+768 GGKWTNEQAQEYINT

-818 NFLNTEKAKGAEADF
+818 DFLNTEKAKGAEADF

>member
-1 MVNTEVN
+1 MAIRDFSINDIINEQIKNADISVDGYNAADNTAN
-8 NGKNNEI
+8 NTADIADTANVADYSTNEI
-15 NSMEDSFVRSLLNK
+15 QKAEDNEIQK
-29 EPKKEEPNDETENK
+29 AENI
-43 SEVQPVR
+43 PVR
-50 YKGGETA
+50 YEGGET
-57 EDVKGNTITR
+57 ELDRNG
-67 PASGI
+67 
-72 DKFLGSLQAPYA
+72 QPYKA
-84 DGAPRPKVDQVPIK
+84 KVDSVLGKVVGNKESEDIK
-98 AKENEPE
+98 AKKGEPE
-105 YGYEWAEEAAS
+105 DSYEWAQDAAQKIM
-116 RVWDSGKSLDE
+116 DTGKTYEE
-127 VEKDMNKDYPLAAA
+127 VEKDLANEYKLSQAQIDDDRSQYYGRRELTNDILSERYKLDRLNGGEQFDTIGAVRLLRNNKSNLHQEWLDLHALKDINSGAEFLRRYTNLKSVLADMDV
-141 RIKEATEN
+141 
-149 LYKYEKNKKTPP
+149 
-161 YHKSYSYIADGE
+161 HKSA
-173 GREESIYIDPKDQA
+173 
-187 EITIAN
+187 
-193 RYGFMLDD
+193 
-201 TDPLAGLYNPR
+201 
-212 PSEAARLINSNKKLK
+212 
-227 KAWQEYNDL
+227 
-236 NYNNPAESNNRYSE
+236 
-250 IHQLLTEMGGTKSLK
+250 K
-265 ELKKLGFSSQ
+265 ELKKLGFNSLEA
-275 DDYNNI
+275 YKGATN
-281 IDYLQKS
+281 YLVNS
-288 LKTIQVRQYN
+288 LDTWANDVAGRMLEKDKAKEGVKPLKAKEEVKPLKVKEETAPTEKVAATPTEETTTTTEKTA
-298 YRHPNK
+298 
-304 NDSTKVTDTGTQ
+304 
-316 PTSVYTKEDLSKSAE
+316 PTE
-331 TIAAE
+331 
-336 NAEEAKKDQE
+336 
-346 EEERKKRVAERSQ
+346 
-359 AKNAAPEDTIEAKAT
+359 
-374 TDTGYEATLTNLTK
+374 DTGYEATLANLTK

-398 EELANREKSRKE
+398 EELANREKSREE

-417 IDKAAREAQQNKLD
+417 IDKAARKAQQNKLD
-431 YEEWI
+431 YEEWV

-460 LATLFSIFSDVAA
+460 LATLFAIFSDVAA
-473 NYGKGIKGD
+473 SYGKGIRGN

-502 KRANSIGD
+502 KRAESIGD

-535 LPLGRYVADEGTLR
+535 LPLGRYVADEGALR

-563 EDYYNRFSDALRE
+563 EDYYNRFSDALKE
-576 GYINSIKNTPSQRYA
+576 GYINSIKNTPSLRDA

-605 QFLKKK
+605 QFLNKK

-624 SDERLSNINK
+624 SDERLSNIDK

-705 TSTSNSA
+705 TSTSNST

-719 AAFNRYVES
+719 AEFNRYVES
-728 EGREEVNRELEKH
+728 KGREEVNRELEKH
-741 GWQAELNGEASA
+741 GWQAELNGEVGAT
-753 GFPIKVVPISAEIKA
+753 FPLKVVPISAELKA

-818 NFLNTEKAKGAEADF
+818 DFLNTEKAKGAEADF

>member
-1 MVNTEVN
+1 MAIRDFSINDIINEQIKNADISVDGYNAADNTAN
-8 NGKNNEI
+8 NTADIADTANVADYSTNEI
-15 NSMEDSFVRSLLNK
+15 QKAEDNK
-29 EPKKEEPNDETENK
+29 IQKAENI
-43 SEVQPVR
+43 PVR
-50 YKGGETA
+50 YEGGET
-57 EDVKGNTITR
+57 ELDRNG
-67 PASGI
+67 
-72 DKFLGSLQAPYA
+72 QPYKA
-84 DGAPRPKVDQVPIK
+84 KVDSVLGKAVGNKESEDIK
-98 AKENEPE
+98 AKKGEPE
-105 YGYEWAEEAAS
+105 DGYEWAQDAAQKIM
-116 RVWDSGKSLDE
+116 DTGKTYEE
-127 VEKDMNKDYPLAAA
+127 VEKDLANEYKLSQAQIDDDRSQYYGRRELTNDILSERYKLDRLNGGEQFDTIGAVRLLRNNKSNLHQEWLDLHAA
-141 RIKEATEN
+141 
-149 LYKYEKNKKTPP
+149 
-161 YHKSYSYIADGE
+161 
-173 GREESIYIDPKDQA
+173 KD
-187 EITIAN
+187 
-193 RYGFMLDD
+193 
-201 TDPLAGLYNPR
+201 
-212 PSEAARLINSNKKLK
+212 INSSEEFFRRYIRLK
-227 KAWQEYNDL
+227 SALADMQGY
-236 NYNNPAESNNRYSE
+236 
-250 IHQLLTEMGGTKSLK
+250 KSAK
-265 ELKKLGFSSQ
+265 ELKKLGFNSLEA
-275 DDYNNI
+275 YNGATN
-281 IDYLQKS
+281 YLVNS
-288 LKTIQVRQYN
+288 LDTWA
-298 YRHPNK
+298 
-304 NDSTKVTDTGTQ
+304 NDVAGRMLGKD
-316 PTSVYTKEDLSKSAE
+316 
-331 TIAAE
+331 
-336 NAEEAKKDQE
+336 EAKEEVKPLKAKEEVKPLKVE
-346 EEERKKRVAERSQ
+346 EEVKPLKVKEEVKPLKVKE
-359 AKNAAPEDTIEAKAT
+359 ET
-374 TDTGYEATLTNLTK
+374 TTTEKTTPTEDTGYEATLANLTK

-398 EELANREKSRKE
+398 EELANREKSREE

-417 IDKAAREAQQNKLD
+417 IDKAARKAQQNKLD
-431 YEEWI
+431 YEEWV

-460 LATLFSIFSDVAA
+460 LAALFAIFSDVAA
-473 NYGKGIKGD
+473 SYGKGIRGN

-502 KRANSIGD
+502 KRAESIGD

-527 KDIEKIKN
+527 KDVEKIKN
-535 LPLGRYVADEGTLR
+535 LPLGRYVADEGALR

-563 EDYYNRFSDALRE
+563 EDYYNRFSDALKE
-576 GYINSIKNTPSQRYA
+576 GYINSIKNTPSLRDA

-624 SDERLSNINK
+624 SDERLSNIDK
-634 LLDIDEKNAKVKST
+634 LLDIDEKNAKVRSA

-695 KFKNTVSGLS
+695 KFKNTVTGLS
-705 TSTSNSA
+705 TSTSNST

-728 EGREEVNRELEKH
+728 KGREEVNRELEKH
-741 GWQAELNGEASA
+741 GWQAELNGEVGAT
-753 GFPIKVVPISAEIKA
+753 FPLKVVPISAELKA

-792 QDQLTKVKAASS
+792 QDQLTKIKAASS
-804 ASGTTIDAA
+804 SSGTTIDAA

-818 NFLNTEKAKGAEADF
+818 DFLNTEKAKGAEADF

-848 NYNNTAIEKLQE
+848 EFNNTAIEKLQD

>member
-1 MVNTEVN
+1 MAIRDFSINDIINEQIKNADISVGGYNAADNTAN
-8 NGKNNEI
+8 NTADIADTANVADYSTNEI
-15 NSMEDSFVRSLLNK
+15 QKAEDNEIQK
-29 EPKKEEPNDETENK
+29 AENI
-43 SEVQPVR
+43 PVR
-50 YKGGETA
+50 YEGGETELDRNGQPYKA
-57 EDVKGNTITR
+57 KVGSVLGKVVGNKESED
-67 PASGI
+67 
-72 DKFLGSLQAPYA
+72 
-84 DGAPRPKVDQVPIK
+84 IK
-98 AKENEPE
+98 AKKGEPE
-105 YGYEWAEEAAS
+105 DGYEWAQDAAQKIM
-116 RVWDSGKSLDE
+116 DTGKTYEE
-127 VEKDMNKDYPLAAA
+127 VEKDLANEYKLSQAQIDDDRPQYYGRRELTNDILSERYKLDRLNGGEQFDTIGAVRLLRNDKSNLHQEWLDLHALKDINSGAEFLRRYTKLKSVLADMDV
-141 RIKEATEN
+141 
-149 LYKYEKNKKTPP
+149 
-161 YHKSYSYIADGE
+161 HKSA
-173 GREESIYIDPKDQA
+173 
-187 EITIAN
+187 
-193 RYGFMLDD
+193 
-201 TDPLAGLYNPR
+201 
-212 PSEAARLINSNKKLK
+212 
-227 KAWQEYNDL
+227 
-236 NYNNPAESNNRYSE
+236 
-250 IHQLLTEMGGTKSLK
+250 K
-265 ELKKLGFSSQ
+265 ELKKLGFNSLEA
-275 DDYNNI
+275 YKGATN
-281 IDYLQKS
+281 YLVNS
-288 LKTIQVRQYN
+288 LKTWA
-298 YRHPNK
+298 
-304 NDSTKVTDTGTQ
+304 NDVAGRMLGKDEAKEEVKPLKV
-316 PTSVYTKEDLSKSAE
+316 KEEVKPLKAKE
-331 TIAAE
+331 E
-336 NAEEAKKDQE
+336 VKPLKAEEE
-346 EEERKKRVAERSQ
+346 TV
-359 AKNAAPEDTIEAKAT
+359 PTEDTAT
-374 TDTGYEATLTNLTK
+374 DIGYEATLANLTK

-398 EELANREKSRKE
+398 EELANREKSREE

-417 IDKAAREAQQNKLD
+417 IDKAARKAQQNKLD
-431 YEEWI
+431 YEEWV

-460 LATLFSIFSDVAA
+460 LATLFAIFSDVAA
-473 NYGKGIKGD
+473 SYGKGIRGN

-502 KRANSIGD
+502 KRAGSIGD

-535 LPLGRYVADEGTLR
+535 LPLGRYMADEGALR

-563 EDYYNRFSDALRE
+563 EDYYNRFSDALKE
-576 GYINSIKNTPSQRYA
+576 GYINSIKNTPSLRDA

-624 SDERLSNINK
+624 SDERLSNIDK
-634 LLDIDEKNAKVKST
+634 LLDIDEKNAKVRST

-671 RALEQSKLELTE
+671 RVLEKSKLELTE

-695 KFKNTVSGLS
+695 KFKNTVAGLS
-705 TSTSNSA
+705 TSTSNST

-728 EGREEVNRELEKH
+728 KGREEVNRELEKH
-741 GWQAELNGEASA
+741 GWQAELNGEVGAT
-753 GFPIKVVPISAEIKA
+753 FPLKVVPISAELKA

-792 QDQLTKVKAASS
+792 QDQLTKIKAASS
-804 ASGTTIDAA
+804 SSGTTIDAA

-818 NFLNTEKAKGAEADF
+818 DFLNTEKAKGAEADF

-848 NYNNTAIEKLQE
+848 EFNNTAIEKLQD

>member
-1 MVNTEVN
+1 M
-8 NGKNNEI
+8 
-15 NSMEDSFVRSLLNK
+15 
-29 EPKKEEPNDETENK
+29 
-43 SEVQPVR
+43 
-50 YKGGETA
+50 
-57 EDVKGNTITR
+57 DV
-67 PASGI
+67 
-72 DKFLGSLQAPYA
+72 
-84 DGAPRPKVDQVPIK
+84 
-98 AKENEPE
+98 
-105 YGYEWAEEAAS
+105 
-116 RVWDSGKSLDE
+116 
-127 VEKDMNKDYPLAAA
+127 
-141 RIKEATEN
+141 
-149 LYKYEKNKKTPP
+149 
-161 YHKSYSYIADGE
+161 HKSA
-173 GREESIYIDPKDQA
+173 
-187 EITIAN
+187 
-193 RYGFMLDD
+193 
-201 TDPLAGLYNPR
+201 
-212 PSEAARLINSNKKLK
+212 
-227 KAWQEYNDL
+227 
-236 NYNNPAESNNRYSE
+236 
-250 IHQLLTEMGGTKSLK
+250 K
-265 ELKKLGFSSQ
+265 ELKKLGFNSLEA
-275 DDYNNI
+275 YKGATN
-281 IDYLQKS
+281 YLVNS
-288 LKTIQVRQYN
+288 LDTWANDVAGRMLEKDKAKEGVKPLKAKEEVKPLKVKEETAPTEKVAATPTEETTTTTEKTA
-298 YRHPNK
+298 
-304 NDSTKVTDTGTQ
+304 
-316 PTSVYTKEDLSKSAE
+316 PTE
-331 TIAAE
+331 
-336 NAEEAKKDQE
+336 
-346 EEERKKRVAERSQ
+346 
-359 AKNAAPEDTIEAKAT
+359 
-374 TDTGYEATLTNLTK
+374 DTGYEATLANLTK

-398 EELANREKSRKE
+398 EELANREKSREE

-417 IDKAAREAQQNKLD
+417 IDKAARKAQQNKLD
-431 YEEWI
+431 YEEWV

-460 LATLFSIFSDVAA
+460 LAALFAIFSDVAA
-473 NYGKGIKGD
+473 SYGKGIRGN

-502 KRANSIGD
+502 KRAESIGD

-535 LPLGRYVADEGTLR
+535 LPLGRYMADEGALR

-563 EDYYNRFSDALRE
+563 EDYYNRFSDALKE
-576 GYINSIKNTPSQRYA
+576 GYINSIKNTPSLRDA

-605 QFLKKK
+605 QFLNKK

-624 SDERLSNINK
+624 SDERLSNIDK

-671 RALEQSKLELTE
+671 RVLEQSKLELTE

-705 TSTSNSA
+705 TSTSNST

-719 AAFNRYVES
+719 AEFNRYVES
-728 EGREEVNRELEKH
+728 KGREEVNRELEKH
-741 GWQAELNGEASA
+741 GWQAELNGEVGAT
-753 GFPIKVVPISAEIKA
+753 FPLKVVPISTELKA
-768 GGKWTNEQAQEYIDT
+768 GGKWTNEQAQEYINT

-818 NFLNTEKAKGAEADF
+818 DFLNTEKAKGAEADF

>member
-1 MVNTEVN
+1 MAIRDFSINDIINEQIKNADINVDGYNAADNTAN
-8 NGKNNEI
+8 NTADITDTANVASTNEI
-15 NSMEDSFVRSLLNK
+15 QKAEDNEMQK
-29 EPKKEEPNDETENK
+29 AENM
-43 SEVQPVR
+43 PVR
-50 YKGGETA
+50 YEGGETELDKNGQPYKA
-57 EDVKGNTITR
+57 KPGSVLGKVIGNKE
-67 PASGI
+67 SE
-72 DKFLGSLQAPYA
+72 
-84 DGAPRPKVDQVPIK
+84 PIK
-98 AKENEPE
+98 AKKGEPE
-105 YGYEWAEEAAS
+105 DGYEWAQDAAQKIM
-116 RVWDSGKSLDE
+116 DTGKTYEE
-127 VEKDMNKDYPLAAA
+127 VEKDLANEYKLSQAQIDDDRSQYYGRRELTNDILSERYNLDRLNGDDQFDTIDAVRLLRNNKS
-141 RIKEATEN
+141 N
-149 LYKYEKNKKTPP
+149 LHQDWLDLHALKN
-161 YHKSYSYIADGE
+161 
-173 GREESIYIDPKDQA
+173 
-187 EITIAN
+187 
-193 RYGFMLDD
+193 
-201 TDPLAGLYNPR
+201 
-212 PSEAARLINSNKKLK
+212 INSGAEFLRVYTKLK
-227 KAWQEYNDL
+227 STLADMQGY
-236 NYNNPAESNNRYSE
+236 
-250 IHQLLTEMGGTKSLK
+250 KSDK
-265 ELKKLGFSSQ
+265 ELKKLGFNSLEA
-275 DDYNNI
+275 YRGATN
-281 IDYLQKS
+281 YLVNS
-288 LKTIQVRQYN
+288 LDTWANGVAARLVDEKDKAKEGVKPLKVKEEVKPLKVKEETAPTEKVAATPTEETTTTTEKTA
-298 YRHPNK
+298 
-304 NDSTKVTDTGTQ
+304 
-316 PTSVYTKEDLSKSAE
+316 PTE
-331 TIAAE
+331 
-336 NAEEAKKDQE
+336 
-346 EEERKKRVAERSQ
+346 
-359 AKNAAPEDTIEAKAT
+359 
-374 TDTGYEATLTNLTK
+374 DTGYEATLANLTK
-388 EQEEKAFKEA
+388 EQEEKTFKEA
-398 EELANREKSRKE
+398 EELANREKSREE

-417 IDKAAREAQQNKLD
+417 IDKAARKAQQNKLD
-431 YEEWI
+431 YEEWV

-460 LATLFSIFSDVAA
+460 LAALFAIFSDVAA
-473 NYGKGIKGD
+473 NYGKGIRGN

-502 KRANSIGD
+502 KRASSIGD

-527 KDIEKIKN
+527 KDVEKIKN
-535 LPLGRYVADEGTLR
+535 LPLGRYVADEGALR

-563 EDYYNRFSDALRE
+563 EDYYNRFSDALKE
-576 GYINSIKNTPSQRYA
+576 GYINSIKNTPSLRDA

-671 RALEQSKLELTE
+671 RVLEQSKLELTE

-719 AAFNRYVES
+719 AEFNRYVES
-728 EGREEVNRELEKH
+728 KGREEVNRELEKH
-741 GWQAELNGEASA
+741 GWQAELNGEVGAT
-753 GFPIKVVPISAEIKA
+753 FPLKVVPISAEIKA

-804 ASGTTIDAA
+804 SSGTTIDAA

-818 NFLNTEKAKGAEADF
+818 DFLNTEKAKGAEADF
-833 NKARENAIRAIDEKI
+833 NMARENAIRAIDEKI
-848 NYNNTAIEKLQE
+848 EFNNTAIEKLQE

>member
-1 MVNTEVN
+1 MAIRDFSINDIINEQIKNADISVDGYNAADNTAN
-8 NGKNNEI
+8 NTADIADTANVADYSTNEI
-15 NSMEDSFVRSLLNK
+15 QKAEDNEIQK
-29 EPKKEEPNDETENK
+29 AENI
-43 SEVQPVR
+43 PVR
-50 YKGGETA
+50 YEGGETELDRNGQPYKA
-57 EDVKGNTITR
+57 KVGSVLGKVVGNKESED
-67 PASGI
+67 
-72 DKFLGSLQAPYA
+72 
-84 DGAPRPKVDQVPIK
+84 IK
-98 AKENEPE
+98 AKKGEPE
-105 YGYEWAEEAAS
+105 DGYEWAQDAAQKIM
-116 RVWDSGKSLDE
+116 DTGKTYEE
-127 VEKDMNKDYPLAAA
+127 VEKDLANEYKLSQAQIDDDRSQYYGRRELTNDILSERYKLDRLNGGEQFDTIGAVRLLRNNKSNLHQEWLDLHALKDINSGAEFLRRYTNLKSVLADMDV
-141 RIKEATEN
+141 
-149 LYKYEKNKKTPP
+149 
-161 YHKSYSYIADGE
+161 HKSA
-173 GREESIYIDPKDQA
+173 
-187 EITIAN
+187 
-193 RYGFMLDD
+193 
-201 TDPLAGLYNPR
+201 
-212 PSEAARLINSNKKLK
+212 
-227 KAWQEYNDL
+227 
-236 NYNNPAESNNRYSE
+236 
-250 IHQLLTEMGGTKSLK
+250 K
-265 ELKKLGFSSQ
+265 ELKKLGFNSLEA
-275 DDYNNI
+275 YKGATN
-281 IDYLQKS
+281 YLVNS
-288 LKTIQVRQYN
+288 LDTWA
-298 YRHPNK
+298 
-304 NDSTKVTDTGTQ
+304 NDVAGRILGKDEAGRILG
-316 PTSVYTKEDLSKSAE
+316 KDEAGRMLGKD
-331 TIAAE
+331 
-336 NAEEAKKDQE
+336 EAKEEVKPLKAKEEVKPLKVE
-346 EEERKKRVAERSQ
+346 EETV
-359 AKNAAPEDTIEAKAT
+359 PTEDTAT
-374 TDTGYEATLTNLTK
+374 DIGYEATLANLTK

-398 EELANREKSRKE
+398 EELANREKSREE

-417 IDKAAREAQQNKLD
+417 IDKAARKAQQNKLD
-431 YEEWI
+431 YEEWV

-460 LATLFSIFSDVAA
+460 LATLFAIFSDVAA
-473 NYGKGIKGD
+473 SYGKGIRGN

-502 KRANSIGD
+502 KRAGSIGD

-535 LPLGRYVADEGTLR
+535 LPLGRYMADEGALR

-563 EDYYNRFSDALRE
+563 EDYYNRFSDALKE
-576 GYINSIKNTPSQRYA
+576 GYINSIKNTPSLRDA

-624 SDERLSNINK
+624 SDERLSNIDK
-634 LLDIDEKNAKVKST
+634 LLDIDEKNAKVRST

-671 RALEQSKLELTE
+671 RVLEKSKLELTE

-695 KFKNTVSGLS
+695 KFKNTVAGLS
-705 TSTSNSA
+705 TSTSNST

-728 EGREEVNRELEKH
+728 KGREEVNRELEKH
-741 GWQAELNGEASA
+741 GWQAELNGEVGAT
-753 GFPIKVVPISAEIKA
+753 FPLKVVPISAELKA

-792 QDQLTKVKAASS
+792 QDQLTKIKAASS
-804 ASGTTIDAA
+804 SSGTTIDAA

-818 NFLNTEKAKGAEADF
+818 DFLNTEKAKGAEADF

-848 NYNNTAIEKLQE
+848 EFNNTAIEKLQD

>member
-1 MVNTEVN
+1 MAIRDFSINDIINEQIKNAGINVDGYNAADNMANNTADNADTTNVADYST
-8 NGKNNEI
+8 NEI
-15 NSMEDSFVRSLLNK
+15 QKAEDNEIQK
-29 EPKKEEPNDETENK
+29 AENI
-43 SEVQPVR
+43 PVR
-50 YKGGETA
+50 YEGGETELDKNGQPYKA
-57 EDVKGNTITR
+57 KVGSVLGKVIGNKESED
-67 PASGI
+67 
-72 DKFLGSLQAPYA
+72 
-84 DGAPRPKVDQVPIK
+84 IK
-98 AKENEPE
+98 AKKGEPE
-105 YGYEWAEEAAS
+105 DSYEWAQDAAQEIS
-116 RVWDSGKSLDE
+116 DTGKSYEE
-127 VEKDMNKDYPLAAA
+127 VEKNLANKYKLAQAQIDDDRSQYYGRRELTNDILSERYKLDRLNGGEQFDA
-141 RIKEATEN
+141 IGAVRLLSNNKSN
-149 LYKYEKNKKTPP
+149 LHQEWLDLHDLKN
-161 YHKSYSYIADGE
+161 
-173 GREESIYIDPKDQA
+173 
-187 EITIAN
+187 
-193 RYGFMLDD
+193 
-201 TDPLAGLYNPR
+201 
-212 PSEAARLINSNKKLK
+212 INSSTEFLRRYTKLK
-227 KAWQEYNDL
+227 SALADMQVN
-236 NYNNPAESNNRYSE
+236 
-250 IHQLLTEMGGTKSLK
+250 KSAK
-265 ELKKLGFSSQ
+265 ELKKLGFNSLEA
-275 DDYNNI
+275 YKGATY
-281 IDYLQKS
+281 YLVNS
-288 LKTIQVRQYN
+288 LDTWANDVAGRMLEKDKAKEGVKPLKVKEETTTTTEKVAATPTEETTTTTEKT
-298 YRHPNK
+298 
-304 NDSTKVTDTGTQ
+304 T
-316 PTSVYTKEDLSKSAE
+316 PTE
-331 TIAAE
+331 
-336 NAEEAKKDQE
+336 
-346 EEERKKRVAERSQ
+346 
-359 AKNAAPEDTIEAKAT
+359 
-374 TDTGYEATLTNLTK
+374 DTGYEATLANLTK

-398 EELANREKSRKE
+398 EELANREKSREE

-417 IDKAAREAQQNKLD
+417 IDKAARKAQQNKLD
-431 YEEWI
+431 YEEWV

-460 LATLFSIFSDVAA
+460 LAALFAIFSDVAA
-473 NYGKGIKGD
+473 SYGKGIRGN

-502 KRANSIGD
+502 KRASSIGE

-535 LPLGRYVADEGTLR
+535 LPLGRYVADEGALR

-563 EDYYNRFSDALRE
+563 EDYYNRFSDALKE
-576 GYINSIKNTPSQRYA
+576 GYINSIKNTPSLRDA

-605 QFLKKK
+605 QFLKKE

-624 SDERLSNINK
+624 SDERLSNVNK
-634 LLDIDEKNAKVKST
+634 LLDIDEKNAKVRST
-648 VHDAFFNT
+648 VHDVFFNA

-671 RALEQSKLELTE
+671 RVLEQSKLELTE

-705 TSTSNSA
+705 TSTSNST

-719 AAFNRYVES
+719 ATFNRYVES
-728 EGREEVNRELEKH
+728 KGREEVNRELEKH
-741 GWQAELNGEASA
+741 GWQAELNGEVGAT
-753 GFPIKVVPISAEIKA
+753 FPLKVVPISAELKA

-792 QDQLTKVKAASS
+792 QDQLTKVKAASGS
-804 ASGTTIDAA
+804 SGTTIDAA

-818 NFLNTEKAKGAEADF
+818 DFLNTEKAKGAEADF

-848 NYNNTAIEKLQE
+848 EFNNTAIEKLQE

>member
-1 MVNTEVN
+1 MAIRDFSINDIINEQIKNADINVDGYNAADNMANNTADIADTANVADYST
-8 NGKNNEI
+8 NEI
-15 NSMEDSFVRSLLNK
+15 QKAEDN
-29 EPKKEEPNDETENK
+29 EIQEAENI
-43 SEVQPVR
+43 PVR
-50 YKGGETA
+50 YEGGET
-57 EDVKGNTITR
+57 ELDENGQPYKGK
-67 PASGI
+67 SGNILKRI
-72 DKFLGSLQAPYA
+72 DKEPE
-84 DGAPRPKVDQVPIK
+84 DIK
-98 AKENEPE
+98 AIKGEPE
-105 YGYEWAEEAAS
+105 NRYEWAQDAAQKIS
-116 RVWDSGKSLDE
+116 DTGKSYEE
-127 VEKDMNKDYPLAAA
+127 VEKDLANKYKLAQAQIDDN
-141 RIKEATEN
+141 REQ
-149 LYKYEKNKKTPP
+149 YSSRRYET
-161 YHKSYSYIADGE
+161 
-173 GREESIYIDPKDQA
+173 SIVLS
-187 EITIAN
+187 N
-193 RYGFMLDD
+193 RYKL
-201 TDPLAGLYNPR
+201 DPLNGDEEFDAID
-212 PSEAARLINSNKKLK
+212 AVRLLRNNKSNLHQEWLDLHALKNINSNAEFLRKYIKLK
-227 KAWQEYNDL
+227 SALADMRVN
-236 NYNNPAESNNRYSE
+236 
-250 IHQLLTEMGGTKSLK
+250 KSAK
-265 ELKKLGFSSQ
+265 ELKKLGFNSLEAYK
-275 DDYNNI
+275 DATY
-281 IDYLQKS
+281 YLVNS
-288 LKTIQVRQYN
+288 LDTWA
-298 YRHPNK
+298 
-304 NDSTKVTDTGTQ
+304 NDIVKGINEKDKV
-316 PTSVYTKEDLSKSAE
+316 KEEVKPDEVKPLKVKE
-331 TIAAE
+331 EVKPLKIK
-336 NAEEAKKDQE
+336 EEA
-346 EEERKKRVAERSQ
+346 
-359 AKNAAPEDTIEAKAT
+359 APTEDTTVEETAPTEDTT
-374 TDTGYEATLTNLTK
+374 TDTGYEATLANLTK

-398 EELANREKSRKE
+398 EELANREKSREE

-417 IDKAAREAQQNKLD
+417 IDKAARKAQQNKLD
-431 YEEWI
+431 YEEWL

-473 NYGKGIKGD
+473 SYGKGIRGN

-502 KRANSIGD
+502 KRASSIGD

-535 LPLGRYVADEGTLR
+535 LPLGRYVADEAALR

-563 EDYYNRFSDALRE
+563 EDYYNRFSDALKE
-576 GYINSIKNTPSQRYA
+576 GYINSIKNTPSQRDA

-634 LLDIDEKNAKVKST
+634 LLDIDEKNAKVKSA
-648 VHDAFFNT
+648 VHDAFFNA

-665 VLQDEN
+665 ILQDEN
-671 RALEQSKLELTE
+671 KVLEQSKLELTE
-683 AKTLDQMLESAG
+683 AKTLDKMLESAG
-695 KFKNTVSGLS
+695 KFKNTVAGLS

-719 AAFNRYVES
+719 AEFNRYVES
-728 EGREEVNRELEKH
+728 KGREEVNRELEKH
-741 GWQAELNGEASA
+741 GWQAELNGEVGAT
-753 GFPIKVVPISAEIKA
+753 FPLKVVPISAELKA

-818 NFLNTEKAKGAEADF
+818 DFLNTEKAKGAEADF

-848 NYNNTAIEKLQE
+848 EFNNTAIEKLQE

>member
-1 MVNTEVN
+1 MAIRDFSINDIINEQIKNADISVDGHNAADNTAN
-8 NGKNNEI
+8 NTADIADTANVADYSTNEI
-15 NSMEDSFVRSLLNK
+15 QKTEDNEMQKAENIPVRYEGGETELDKNGQPYKAKPGSVLGKAIGNK
-29 EPKKEEPNDETENK
+29 EPE
-43 SEVQPVR
+43 
-50 YKGGETA
+50 A
-57 EDVKGNTITR
+57 
-67 PASGI
+67 
-72 DKFLGSLQAPYA
+72 
-84 DGAPRPKVDQVPIK
+84 IK
-98 AKENEPE
+98 AKKGEPE
-105 YGYEWAEEAAS
+105 DGYEWAQDAAQKIM
-116 RVWDSGKSLDE
+116 DTGKTYEE
-127 VEKDMNKDYPLAAA
+127 VEKDLANEYKLSQAQIDDDRSQYYGRRELTNDILSERYKLDRLNGGEQFDTIGAVRLLRNNKSNLHQEWLDLHALKDINSGAEFLRRYTNLKSVLADMDV
-141 RIKEATEN
+141 
-149 LYKYEKNKKTPP
+149 
-161 YHKSYSYIADGE
+161 HKSA
-173 GREESIYIDPKDQA
+173 
-187 EITIAN
+187 
-193 RYGFMLDD
+193 
-201 TDPLAGLYNPR
+201 
-212 PSEAARLINSNKKLK
+212 
-227 KAWQEYNDL
+227 
-236 NYNNPAESNNRYSE
+236 
-250 IHQLLTEMGGTKSLK
+250 K
-265 ELKKLGFSSQ
+265 ELKKLGFNSLEA
-275 DDYNNI
+275 YKGATN
-281 IDYLQKS
+281 YLVNS
-288 LKTIQVRQYN
+288 LDTWANDVAGRMLEKDKAKEGVKPLKVKEETAPTEKVAATPTEETTTTTEKTA
-298 YRHPNK
+298 
-304 NDSTKVTDTGTQ
+304 
-316 PTSVYTKEDLSKSAE
+316 PTE
-331 TIAAE
+331 
-336 NAEEAKKDQE
+336 
-346 EEERKKRVAERSQ
+346 
-359 AKNAAPEDTIEAKAT
+359 
-374 TDTGYEATLTNLTK
+374 DTGYEATLANLTK

-398 EELANREKSRKE
+398 EELANREKSREE

-417 IDKAAREAQQNKLD
+417 IDKAARKAQQNKLD
-431 YEEWI
+431 YEEWV

-445 FGKSGLSTAR
+445 FGKSGLSIAR
-455 RVGLG
+455 RAGLG
-460 LATLFSIFSDVAA
+460 LAALFAIFSDVAA
-473 NYGKGIKGD
+473 NYGKGIRGN

-502 KRANSIGD
+502 KRAESIGD

-535 LPLGRYVADEGTLR
+535 LPLGRYMADEGALR

-563 EDYYNRFSDALRE
+563 EDYYNRFSDALKE
-576 GYINSIKNTPSQRYA
+576 GYINSIKNTPSLRDA

-605 QFLKKK
+605 QFLNKK

-624 SDERLSNINK
+624 SDERLSNIDK

-671 RALEQSKLELTE
+671 RVLEQSKLELTE

-705 TSTSNSA
+705 TSTSNST

-719 AAFNRYVES
+719 AEFNRYVES
-728 EGREEVNRELEKH
+728 KGREEVNRELEKH
-741 GWQAELNGEASA
+741 GWQAELNGEVGAT
-753 GFPIKVVPISAEIKA
+753 FPLKVVPISAELKA

-818 NFLNTEKAKGAEADF
+818 DFLNTEKAKGAEADF

>member
-1 MVNTEVN
+1 MAIRDFSINDILNEQIKNADINVDGYNAADNMANNTADNADTANVADYSTNEMQ
-8 NGKNNEI
+8 KAEDNEI
-15 NSMEDSFVRSLLNK
+15 QKAENIPVRYEGGETELDKNGQPYKAKPSNVLGKVIGNK
-29 EPKKEEPNDETENK
+29 EP
-43 SEVQPVR
+43 EV
-50 YKGGETA
+50 
-57 EDVKGNTITR
+57 
-67 PASGI
+67 
-72 DKFLGSLQAPYA
+72 
-84 DGAPRPKVDQVPIK
+84 IK
-98 AKENEPE
+98 AIKGEPE
-105 YGYEWAEEAAS
+105 NNYEWAQDAAQEIS
-116 RVWDSGKSLDE
+116 DTGKSYEE
-127 VEKDMNKDYPLAAA
+127 VEKNLANKYKLAQAQIDDN
-141 RIKEATEN
+141 RGQYSVRRYTTSNVLSDRYN
-149 LYKYEKNKKTPP
+149 L
-161 YHKSYSYIADGE
+161 
-173 GREESIYIDPKDQA
+173 
-187 EITIAN
+187 
-193 RYGFMLDD
+193 
-201 TDPLAGLYNPR
+201 DPLNGDEQFDAID
-212 PSEAARLINSNKKLK
+212 AVRLLRNNKSNLHQEWLDLHDFKNINSKAEFLRRYIKLK
-227 KAWQEYNDL
+227 SALADMHVN
-236 NYNNPAESNNRYSE
+236 
-250 IHQLLTEMGGTKSLK
+250 KSAK
-265 ELKKLGFSSQ
+265 ELKKLGFNSLEA
-275 DDYNNI
+275 YKGATY
-281 IDYLQKS
+281 YLVNS
-288 LKTIQVRQYN
+288 LDTWA
-298 YRHPNK
+298 
-304 NDSTKVTDTGTQ
+304 NDIVKGINEEDKVKEEVKPLKVKEETALTEKVAAT
-316 PTSVYTKEDLSKSAE
+316 PTEE
-331 TIAAE
+331 T
-336 NAEEAKKDQE
+336 
-346 EEERKKRVAERSQ
+346 
-359 AKNAAPEDTIEAKAT
+359 TAT
-374 TDTGYEATLTNLTK
+374 TEKTAPTEDTGYEATLANLTK
-388 EQEEKAFKEA
+388 EQEEKTFKEA
-398 EELANREKSRKE
+398 EELANREKSREE

-417 IDKAAREAQQNKLD
+417 IDKAARKAQQNKLD
-431 YEEWI
+431 YEEWL

-460 LATLFSIFSDVAA
+460 LAALFAIFSDVAA
-473 NYGKGIKGD
+473 NYGKGIRGN

-502 KRANSIGD
+502 KRASSIGD

-519 TENDKKLL
+519 TDNDKKLL
-527 KDIEKIKN
+527 KDVEKIKN
-535 LPLGRYVADEGTLR
+535 LPLGRYVADEAALR

-563 EDYYNRFSDALRE
+563 EDYYNRFSDALKE
-576 GYINSIKNTPSQRYA
+576 GYINSIKNTPSLRDA

-624 SDERLSNINK
+624 SDERLSNVNK

-648 VHDAFFNT
+648 VHDAFFNA

-671 RALEQSKLELTE
+671 RVLEQSKLELTE

-695 KFKNTVSGLS
+695 KFKNTVAGLS

-719 AAFNRYVES
+719 AAFNRYIES

-741 GWQAELNGEASA
+741 GWQAELNGEAGA
-753 GFPIKVVPISAEIKA
+753 TFPLKVVPISAEIKA

-804 ASGTTIDAA
+804 SSGTTIDAA

-818 NFLNTEKAKGAEADF
+818 DFLNTEKAKGAEADF

-848 NYNNTAIEKLQE
+848 EFNNTAIEKLQE

-893 YKHML
+893 YKHRL

>member
-1 MVNTEVN
+1 MAIRDFSINDIINEQIKNADISVDGYNAADNTAN
-8 NGKNNEI
+8 NTADIADTANVADYSTNEI
-15 NSMEDSFVRSLLNK
+15 QKAEDNEMQKAENIPVRYEGGETELDKNGQPYKAKPGSALGKVIGNK
-29 EPKKEEPNDETENK
+29 EPE
-43 SEVQPVR
+43 
-50 YKGGETA
+50 A
-57 EDVKGNTITR
+57 
-67 PASGI
+67 
-72 DKFLGSLQAPYA
+72 
-84 DGAPRPKVDQVPIK
+84 IK
-98 AKENEPE
+98 AKKGEPE
-105 YGYEWAEEAAS
+105 DGYEWAQDAAQKIM
-116 RVWDSGKSLDE
+116 DTGKTYEE
-127 VEKDMNKDYPLAAA
+127 VEKDLANEYKLSQAQIDDDRSQYYGRRELTNDILSERYKLDRLNGGEQFDTIGAVRLLHNNKS
-141 RIKEATEN
+141 N
-149 LYKYEKNKKTPP
+149 LHQEWLDL
-161 YHKSYSYIADGE
+161 HAL
-173 GREESIYIDPKDQA
+173 KD
-187 EITIAN
+187 
-193 RYGFMLDD
+193 
-201 TDPLAGLYNPR
+201 
-212 PSEAARLINSNKKLK
+212 INSGAEFLRRYTKLK
-227 KAWQEYNDL
+227 SVLADMDVY
-236 NYNNPAESNNRYSE
+236 
-250 IHQLLTEMGGTKSLK
+250 KSAK
-265 ELKKLGFSSQ
+265 ELKKLGFNSLEA
-275 DDYNNI
+275 YKGATN
-281 IDYLQKS
+281 YLVNS
-288 LKTIQVRQYN
+288 LDTWANDVAGRMLEKDKAKEGVKPLKVKEEVKPLKVKEETAPTEKVAATPTEETTTTTEKTA
-298 YRHPNK
+298 
-304 NDSTKVTDTGTQ
+304 
-316 PTSVYTKEDLSKSAE
+316 PTE
-331 TIAAE
+331 
-336 NAEEAKKDQE
+336 
-346 EEERKKRVAERSQ
+346 
-359 AKNAAPEDTIEAKAT
+359 
-374 TDTGYEATLTNLTK
+374 DTGYEATLANLTK

-398 EELANREKSRKE
+398 EELANREKSREE

-417 IDKAAREAQQNKLD
+417 IDKAARKAQQNKLD
-431 YEEWI
+431 YEEWV

-460 LATLFSIFSDVAA
+460 LAALFAIFSDVAA
-473 NYGKGIKGD
+473 SYGKGIRGN

-502 KRANSIGD
+502 KRAESIGD

-535 LPLGRYVADEGTLR
+535 LPLGRYMADEGALR

-563 EDYYNRFSDALRE
+563 EDYYNRFSDALKE
-576 GYINSIKNTPSQRYA
+576 GYINSIKNTPSLRDA

-605 QFLKKK
+605 QFLNKK

-624 SDERLSNINK
+624 SDERLSNIDK

-671 RALEQSKLELTE
+671 RVLEQSKLELTE

-705 TSTSNSA
+705 TSTSNST

-719 AAFNRYVES
+719 AEFNRYVES
-728 EGREEVNRELEKH
+728 KGREEVNRELEKH
-741 GWQAELNGEASA
+741 GWQAELNGEVGAT
-753 GFPIKVVPISAEIKA
+753 FPLKVVPISAELKA
-768 GGKWTNEQAQEYIDT
+768 GGKWTNEQAQEYIST

-818 NFLNTEKAKGAEADF
+818 DFLNTEKAKGAEADF

>member
-1 MVNTEVN
+1 MAIRDFSINDIINDQIKNADINIDGYNAADNTTN
-8 NGKNNEI
+8 NTADTANVADYSTNEI
-15 NSMEDSFVRSLLNK
+15 QKAEDNEIQK
-29 EPKKEEPNDETENK
+29 AENI
-43 SEVQPVR
+43 PVR
-50 YKGGETA
+50 YEGGETELDKNGQPYKA
-57 EDVKGNTITR
+57 KPGSVLGKVIGNKE
-67 PASGI
+67 SE
-72 DKFLGSLQAPYA
+72 
-84 DGAPRPKVDQVPIK
+84 PIK
-98 AKENEPE
+98 AKKGEPE
-105 YGYEWAEEAAS
+105 NNYEWAQDAAQKIM
-116 RVWDSGKSLDE
+116 DTGKAYEE
-127 VEKDMNKDYPLAAA
+127 VEKDLANEYKLSQAQIDDD
-141 RIKEATEN
+141 RSQYYGRRELTNDILSERYN
-149 LYKYEKNKKTPP
+149 LDRLNGDEQFD
-161 YHKSYSYIADGE
+161 A
-173 GREESIYIDPKDQA
+173 ID
-187 EITIAN
+187 
-193 RYGFMLDD
+193 
-201 TDPLAGLYNPR
+201 
-212 PSEAARLINSNKKLK
+212 AARLLRNNKSNLHQDWLDLHALKNINSNAEFLRVYTKLK
-227 KAWQEYNDL
+227 STLADMQGY
-236 NYNNPAESNNRYSE
+236 
-250 IHQLLTEMGGTKSLK
+250 KSDK
-265 ELKKLGFSSQ
+265 ELKKLGFNSLEA
-275 DDYNNI
+275 YRGATN
-281 IDYLQKS
+281 YLVNS
-288 LKTIQVRQYN
+288 LDTWANDVAGRMLEKDKAKEGVKPLKVKEETAPTEKVAATPTEETATTTEKTATTTE
-298 YRHPNK
+298 K
-304 NDSTKVTDTGTQ
+304 TA
-316 PTSVYTKEDLSKSAE
+316 PT
-331 TIAAE
+331 
-336 NAEEAKKDQE
+336 
-346 EEERKKRVAERSQ
+346 
-359 AKNAAPEDTIEAKAT
+359 EDTT
-374 TDTGYEATLTNLTK
+374 TDIGYEATLANLTK

-398 EELANREKSRKE
+398 EELANREKSREE

-417 IDKAAREAQQNKLD
+417 IDKAARKAQQNKLD
-431 YEEWI
+431 YEEWV

-460 LATLFSIFSDVAA
+460 LAALFAIFSDVAA
-473 NYGKGIKGD
+473 NYGKGIRGN

-502 KRANSIGD
+502 KRAGSIGD

-535 LPLGRYVADEGTLR
+535 LPLGRYVADEGALR

-563 EDYYNRFSDALRE
+563 EDYYNRFSDSLKE
-576 GYINSIKNTPSQRYA
+576 GYINSIKNTPSLRDA

-671 RALEQSKLELTE
+671 RVLEQSKLELTE

-695 KFKNTVSGLS
+695 KFKNTVAGLS

-719 AAFNRYVES
+719 AEFNRYVES
-728 EGREEVNRELEKH
+728 KGREEVNRELEKH
-741 GWQAELNGEASA
+741 GWQAELNGEAGA
-753 GFPIKVVPISAEIKA
+753 TFPLKVVPISAELKA

-804 ASGTTIDAA
+804 SSGTTIDAA

-818 NFLNTEKAKGAEADF
+818 DFLNTEKAKGAEADF
-833 NKARENAIRAIDEKI
+833 NMARENAIRAIDEKI
-848 NYNNTAIEKLQE
+848 EFNNTAIEKLQE

-893 YKHML
+893 YKHVL

>member
-1 MVNTEVN
+1 MAIRDFSINDIINEQIKNADISVDGYNAADNTAN
-8 NGKNNEI
+8 NTADIADTANVADYSTNEI
-15 NSMEDSFVRSLLNK
+15 QKTEDNEMQKAENIPVRYEGGETELDKNGQPYKAKPGSVLGKVIDNK
-29 EPKKEEPNDETENK
+29 EPE
-43 SEVQPVR
+43 
-50 YKGGETA
+50 A
-57 EDVKGNTITR
+57 
-67 PASGI
+67 
-72 DKFLGSLQAPYA
+72 
-84 DGAPRPKVDQVPIK
+84 IK
-98 AKENEPE
+98 AKKGEPE
-105 YGYEWAEEAAS
+105 DGYEWAQDAAQKIM
-116 RVWDSGKSLDE
+116 DTGKTYEE
-127 VEKDMNKDYPLAAA
+127 VEKDLANEYKLSQAQIDDDRSQYYGRRELTNDILSERYKLDRLNGGEQFDTIGAVRLLRNNKSNLHQEWLDLHALKDINSGAEFLRRYTKLKSVLADMDV
-141 RIKEATEN
+141 
-149 LYKYEKNKKTPP
+149 
-161 YHKSYSYIADGE
+161 HKSA
-173 GREESIYIDPKDQA
+173 
-187 EITIAN
+187 
-193 RYGFMLDD
+193 
-201 TDPLAGLYNPR
+201 
-212 PSEAARLINSNKKLK
+212 
-227 KAWQEYNDL
+227 
-236 NYNNPAESNNRYSE
+236 
-250 IHQLLTEMGGTKSLK
+250 K
-265 ELKKLGFSSQ
+265 ELKKLGFNSLEA
-275 DDYNNI
+275 YKGATN
-281 IDYLQKS
+281 YLLNS
-288 LKTIQVRQYN
+288 LDTWANDVAGRMLEKDKAKEGVKPLKAKEEVKPLKVKEETAPTEKAAATPTEETTTTTEKTA
-298 YRHPNK
+298 
-304 NDSTKVTDTGTQ
+304 
-316 PTSVYTKEDLSKSAE
+316 SAE
-331 TIAAE
+331 
-336 NAEEAKKDQE
+336 
-346 EEERKKRVAERSQ
+346 
-359 AKNAAPEDTIEAKAT
+359 
-374 TDTGYEATLTNLTK
+374 DTGYEATLANLTK

-398 EELANREKSRKE
+398 EELANREKSREE

-417 IDKAAREAQQNKLD
+417 IDKAARKAQQNKLD
-431 YEEWI
+431 YEEWV

-460 LATLFSIFSDVAA
+460 LAALFAIFSDVAA
-473 NYGKGIKGD
+473 SYGKGIRGN

-502 KRANSIGD
+502 KRAESIGD

-535 LPLGRYVADEGTLR
+535 LPLGRYMADEGALR

-563 EDYYNRFSDALRE
+563 EDYYNRFSDALKE
-576 GYINSIKNTPSQRYA
+576 GYINSIKNTPSLRDA

-605 QFLKKK
+605 QFLNKK

-624 SDERLSNINK
+624 SDERLSNIDK

-671 RALEQSKLELTE
+671 RVLEQSKLELTE

-705 TSTSNSA
+705 TSTSNST

-719 AAFNRYVES
+719 AEFNRYVES
-728 EGREEVNRELEKH
+728 KGREEVNRELEKH
-741 GWQAELNGEASA
+741 GWQAELNGEVGAT
-753 GFPIKVVPISAEIKA
+753 FPLKVVPISAELKA

-818 NFLNTEKAKGAEADF
+818 DFLNTEKAKGAEADF

>member
-1 MVNTEVN
+1 MAIRDFSINDIINEQIKNADISVDGYNAADNTAN
-8 NGKNNEI
+8 NTADIADTANVADYSTNEIQKAENNEI
-15 NSMEDSFVRSLLNK
+15 QK
-29 EPKKEEPNDETENK
+29 AENI
-43 SEVQPVR
+43 PVR
-50 YKGGETA
+50 YEGGET
-57 EDVKGNTITR
+57 ELDRNG
-67 PASGI
+67 
-72 DKFLGSLQAPYA
+72 QPYKA
-84 DGAPRPKVDQVPIK
+84 KVDSVLGKVIGNKESEDIK
-98 AKENEPE
+98 AKKGEPE
-105 YGYEWAEEAAS
+105 DGYEWAQDAAQKIM
-116 RVWDSGKSLDE
+116 DTGKTYEE
-127 VEKDMNKDYPLAAA
+127 VEKDLANEYKLSQAQIDDDRSQYYGRRELTNDILSERYKLDRLNGGEQFDTIGAVRLLRNNKSNLHQEWLDLHALKDINSGTEFLRRYTKLKSVLADMDV
-141 RIKEATEN
+141 
-149 LYKYEKNKKTPP
+149 
-161 YHKSYSYIADGE
+161 HKSA
-173 GREESIYIDPKDQA
+173 
-187 EITIAN
+187 
-193 RYGFMLDD
+193 
-201 TDPLAGLYNPR
+201 
-212 PSEAARLINSNKKLK
+212 
-227 KAWQEYNDL
+227 
-236 NYNNPAESNNRYSE
+236 
-250 IHQLLTEMGGTKSLK
+250 K
-265 ELKKLGFSSQ
+265 ELKKLGFNSLEA
-275 DDYNNI
+275 YKGATN
-281 IDYLQKS
+281 YLVHS
-288 LKTIQVRQYN
+288 LDTWA
-298 YRHPNK
+298 
-304 NDSTKVTDTGTQ
+304 NDVAGRILEKDKAKEGVKPLKVKEETAPTDSATVKETA
-316 PTSVYTKEDLSKSAE
+316 PT
-331 TIAAE
+331 
-336 NAEEAKKDQE
+336 
-346 EEERKKRVAERSQ
+346 
-359 AKNAAPEDTIEAKAT
+359 EDTT
-374 TDTGYEATLTNLTK
+374 TDISYEATLANLTK

-398 EELANREKSRKE
+398 EELANREKSREE
-410 AEAEEKE
+410 AEVEEKE
-417 IDKAAREAQQNKLD
+417 IDKAARKAQQNKLD
-431 YEEWI
+431 YEEWV

-460 LATLFSIFSDVAA
+460 LAALFAIFSDVAA
-473 NYGKGIKGD
+473 SYGKGIRGN

-502 KRANSIGD
+502 KRAESIGD

-535 LPLGRYVADEGTLR
+535 LPLGRYVADEGALR

-563 EDYYNRFSDALRE
+563 EDYYNRFSDALKE
-576 GYINSIKNTPSQRYA
+576 GYINSIKNTPSLRDA

-634 LLDIDEKNAKVKST
+634 LLDIDEKNAKVRST

-671 RALEQSKLELTE
+671 RVLEQSKLELTE

-719 AAFNRYVES
+719 AEFNRYVES
-728 EGREEVNRELEKH
+728 KGREEVNRELEKH
-741 GWQAELNGEASA
+741 GWQAELNGEVGAT
-753 GFPIKVVPISAEIKA
+753 FPLKVVPISAELKA

-804 ASGTTIDAA
+804 SSGTTIDAA

-818 NFLNTEKAKGAEADF
+818 DFLNTEKAKGAEADF

-848 NYNNTAIEKLQE
+848 EFNNTAIEKLQD

>member
-1 MVNTEVN
+1 MAIRDFSINDIINEQIKNADVSVDGYNAADNTAN
-8 NGKNNEI
+8 NTADIADTANVADYSTNEI
-15 NSMEDSFVRSLLNK
+15 QKAEDNEIQK
-29 EPKKEEPNDETENK
+29 AENI
-43 SEVQPVR
+43 PVR
-50 YKGGETA
+50 YEGGETELDRNGQPYKA
-57 EDVKGNTITR
+57 KAGSVLGKVIGNKESED
-67 PASGI
+67 
-72 DKFLGSLQAPYA
+72 
-84 DGAPRPKVDQVPIK
+84 IK
-98 AKENEPE
+98 AKKGEPE
-105 YGYEWAEEAAS
+105 DGYEWAQDAAQKIM
-116 RVWDSGKSLDE
+116 DTGKTYEE
-127 VEKDMNKDYPLAAA
+127 VEKDLANEYKLSQAQIDDDRSQYYGRRELTNDILSERYKLDRLNGGEQFDTIGAVRLLRNNKS
-141 RIKEATEN
+141 N
-149 LYKYEKNKKTPP
+149 LHQEWLDLHDLKN
-161 YHKSYSYIADGE
+161 
-173 GREESIYIDPKDQA
+173 
-187 EITIAN
+187 
-193 RYGFMLDD
+193 
-201 TDPLAGLYNPR
+201 
-212 PSEAARLINSNKKLK
+212 INSGAEFLRRYTKLK
-227 KAWQEYNDL
+227 SSLADMQGY
-236 NYNNPAESNNRYSE
+236 
-250 IHQLLTEMGGTKSLK
+250 KSDK
-265 ELKKLGFSSQ
+265 ELKKLGFNSLEA
-275 DDYNNI
+275 YKGATN
-281 IDYLQKS
+281 YLVNSLDTWANDVAGRMLEKDKAKEGVKPLKVEEEVKP
-288 LKTIQVRQYN
+288 LKTKEETA
-298 YRHPNK
+298 PTEK
-304 NDSTKVTDTGTQ
+304 MST
-316 PTSVYTKEDLSKSAE
+316 TSTEE
-331 TIAAE
+331 TTTTTE
-336 NAEEAKKDQE
+336 K
-346 EEERKKRVAERSQ
+346 
-359 AKNAAPEDTIEAKAT
+359 AAPTE
-374 TDTGYEATLTNLTK
+374 DTGYEATLANLTK

-398 EELANREKSRKE
+398 EELANREKSREE

-417 IDKAAREAQQNKLD
+417 IDKAARKAQQNKLD

-460 LATLFSIFSDVAA
+460 LAALFAIFSDVAA
-473 NYGKGIKGD
+473 NYGKGIRGN

-502 KRANSIGD
+502 KRASSIGD

-527 KDIEKIKN
+527 KDVEKIKN
-535 LPLGRYVADEGTLR
+535 LPLGRYVADEGALR

-563 EDYYNRFSDALRE
+563 EDYYNRFSDALKE
-576 GYINSIKNTPSQRYA
+576 GYINSIKNTPSLRDA

-624 SDERLSNINK
+624 SDERLSNVNK
-634 LLDIDEKNAKVKST
+634 LLDIDEKNAKVRST
-648 VHDAFFNT
+648 VHDAFFNA

-671 RALEQSKLELTE
+671 RVLEQSKLELTE

-728 EGREEVNRELEKH
+728 KGREEVNRELEKH
-741 GWQAELNGEASA
+741 GWQAELNGEVGAT
-753 GFPIKVVPISAEIKA
+753 FPLKVVPISAELKA

-804 ASGTTIDAA
+804 SSGTTIDAA

-818 NFLNTEKAKGAEADF
+818 DFLNTEKAKGAEADF

-848 NYNNTAIEKLQE
+848 EFNNTAIEKLQE

-888 KNSEW
+888 KNSKW

-898 ALS
+898 AIS

>member
-1 MVNTEVN
+1 MAIRDFSINDIINEQIKNADISVDGYNAADNTAN
-8 NGKNNEI
+8 NTADIADTANVADYSTNEI
-15 NSMEDSFVRSLLNK
+15 QKAEDNEIQK
-29 EPKKEEPNDETENK
+29 AENI
-43 SEVQPVR
+43 PVR
-50 YKGGETA
+50 YEGGETELDRNGQPYKA
-57 EDVKGNTITR
+57 KVGSALGKVVGNKESED
-67 PASGI
+67 
-72 DKFLGSLQAPYA
+72 
-84 DGAPRPKVDQVPIK
+84 IK
-98 AKENEPE
+98 AKKGEPE
-105 YGYEWAEEAAS
+105 DGYEWAQDAAQKIM
-116 RVWDSGKSLDE
+116 DTGKTYEE
-127 VEKDMNKDYPLAAA
+127 VEKDLANEYKLSQAQIDDDRSQYYGRRELTNDILSERYKLDRLNGGEQFDTIGAVRLLRNNKSNLHQEWLDLHALKDINSGAEFLRRYTKLKSVLADMDV
-141 RIKEATEN
+141 
-149 LYKYEKNKKTPP
+149 
-161 YHKSYSYIADGE
+161 HKSA
-173 GREESIYIDPKDQA
+173 
-187 EITIAN
+187 
-193 RYGFMLDD
+193 
-201 TDPLAGLYNPR
+201 
-212 PSEAARLINSNKKLK
+212 
-227 KAWQEYNDL
+227 
-236 NYNNPAESNNRYSE
+236 
-250 IHQLLTEMGGTKSLK
+250 K
-265 ELKKLGFSSQ
+265 ELKKLGFNSLEA
-275 DDYNNI
+275 YKGATN
-281 IDYLQKS
+281 YLVNS
-288 LKTIQVRQYN
+288 LDTWA
-298 YRHPNK
+298 
-304 NDSTKVTDTGTQ
+304 NDVAGRMLGKD
-316 PTSVYTKEDLSKSAE
+316 
-331 TIAAE
+331 
-336 NAEEAKKDQE
+336 EAKEGVKPLKAKE
-346 EEERKKRVAERSQ
+346 EVKPLKAKEETV
-359 AKNAAPEDTIEAKAT
+359 PTEDTAT
-374 TDTGYEATLTNLTK
+374 DIGYEATLANLTK

-398 EELANREKSRKE
+398 EELANREKSREE

-417 IDKAAREAQQNKLD
+417 IDKAARKAQQNKLD
-431 YEEWI
+431 YEEWV

-460 LATLFSIFSDVAA
+460 LAALFAIFSDVAA
-473 NYGKGIKGD
+473 SYGKGIRGN

-502 KRANSIGD
+502 KRAGSIGD

-535 LPLGRYVADEGTLR
+535 LPLGRYVADEGALR

-563 EDYYNRFSDALRE
+563 EDYYNRFSDALKE
-576 GYINSIKNTPSQRYA
+576 GYINSIKNTPSLRDA

-624 SDERLSNINK
+624 SDERLSNIDK
-634 LLDIDEKNAKVKST
+634 LLDIDEKNAKVRST

-671 RALEQSKLELTE
+671 RVLEKSKLELTE

-695 KFKNTVSGLS
+695 KFKNTVAGLS
-705 TSTSNSA
+705 TSTSNST

-728 EGREEVNRELEKH
+728 KGREEVNRELEKH
-741 GWQAELNGEASA
+741 GWQAELNGEVGAT
-753 GFPIKVVPISAEIKA
+753 FPLKVVPISAELKA

-792 QDQLTKVKAASS
+792 QDQLTKIKAASS
-804 ASGTTIDAA
+804 SSGTTIDAA
-813 AQAVY
+813 AQTVY
-818 NFLNTEKAKGAEADF
+818 DFLNTEKAKGAEADF

-848 NYNNTAIEKLQE
+848 EFNNTAIEKLQD

>member
-1 MVNTEVN
+1 MANFSINNLIDNEAEVKKLNNKPEDIDIQKTEDIDIQ
-8 NGKNNEI
+8 KP
-15 NSMEDSFVRSLLNK
+15 EDIDTQKV
-29 EPKKEEPNDETENK
+29 ENI
-43 SEVQPVR
+43 PVR
-50 YKGGETA
+50 YEGGETA
-57 EDVKGNTITR
+57 SDENGQPYQTKTGNV
-67 PASGI
+67 
-72 DKFLGSLQAPYA
+72 LG
-84 DGAPRPKVDQVPIK
+84 KVIGNKELGYIK
-98 AKENEPE
+98 AKKGEPE
-105 YGYEWAEEAAS
+105 NGYEWAQDAAQKIS
-116 RVWDSGKSLDE
+116 DTGKSYEE
-127 VEKDMNKDYPLAAA
+127 VEKDLAN
-141 RIKEATEN
+141 E
-149 LYKYEKNKKTPP
+149 YKLAQAQIDDNDPE
-161 YHKSYSYIADGE
+161 YSY
-173 GREESIYIDPKDQA
+173 R
-187 EITIAN
+187 
-193 RYGFMLDD
+193 RDD
-201 TDPLAGLYNPR
+201 TSAILSYRYNLDQLNGD
-212 PSEAARLINSNKKLK
+212 EQFDAIDTVRLLRNNKSNLHQEWLDLHAFKNINSDAEFLRKYIKLRNALSNMQVNKS
-227 KAWQEYNDL
+227 A
-236 NYNNPAESNNRYSE
+236 R
-250 IHQLLTEMGGTKSLK
+250 
-265 ELKKLGFSSQ
+265 ELKKLGFNSLEAYVGATNYLVNSL
-275 DDYNNI
+275 DTWAHDI
-281 IDYLQKS
+281 IERINEKD
-288 LKTIQVRQYN
+288 
-298 YRHPNK
+298 
-304 NDSTKVTDTGTQ
+304 KVKEEVNPVEVKEEVKKETT
-316 PTSVYTKEDLSKSAE
+316 PTEEAVTTKETTPTEE
-331 TIAAE
+331 TVTTE
-336 NAEEAKKDQE
+336 ETVPTEEAVTTE
-346 EEERKKRVAERSQ
+346 E
-359 AKNAAPEDTIEAKAT
+359 T
-374 TDTGYEATLTNLTK
+374 TPTETEDTGYEATLANLTK

-490 DALNSTIKTIQD
+490 DALNSAIKTIQD

-510 MAAAPYGVT
+510 MAATPYSVT

-671 RALEQSKLELTE
+671 RVLEQSKLELTE

-719 AAFNRYVES
+719 AEFNRYVES

-741 GWQAELNGEASA
+741 GWQAEVNGEVGA
-753 GFPIKVVPISAEIKA
+753 GFPIKVVPISAELKA

-818 NFLNTEKAKGAEADF
+818 DFLNTEKAKGAEADF

>member
-1 MVNTEVN
+1 MAIRDFSINDIINERIKNADINVDGYNAADNMANNTADNADTANVADYST
-8 NGKNNEI
+8 NEI
-15 NSMEDSFVRSLLNK
+15 QKAEDNEIQK
-29 EPKKEEPNDETENK
+29 AENI
-43 SEVQPVR
+43 PVR
-50 YKGGETA
+50 YEGGETELDKNGQPYKA
-57 EDVKGNTITR
+57 KSSNILKR
-67 PASGI
+67 I
-72 DKFLGSLQAPYA
+72 DKEPE
-84 DGAPRPKVDQVPIK
+84 VIK
-98 AKENEPE
+98 AIKGEPE
-105 YGYEWAEEAAS
+105 NNYEWAQDAAQEIS
-116 RVWDSGKSLDE
+116 DTGKSYEE
-127 VEKDMNKDYPLAAA
+127 VEKNLANKYKLAQAQIDDN
-141 RIKEATEN
+141 RGQYSVRRYTTSNVLSDRYN
-149 LYKYEKNKKTPP
+149 L
-161 YHKSYSYIADGE
+161 
-173 GREESIYIDPKDQA
+173 
-187 EITIAN
+187 
-193 RYGFMLDD
+193 
-201 TDPLAGLYNPR
+201 DPLNGDEQFDAID
-212 PSEAARLINSNKKLK
+212 AVRLLRNNKSNLHQEWLDLHALKDINSNAEFLRKYIKLK
-227 KAWQEYNDL
+227 SALADMHVN
-236 NYNNPAESNNRYSE
+236 
-250 IHQLLTEMGGTKSLK
+250 KSAK
-265 ELKKLGFSSQ
+265 ELKKLGFNSLEA
-275 DDYNNI
+275 YKGATY
-281 IDYLQKS
+281 YLVNS
-288 LKTIQVRQYN
+288 LDTWANDIVKGINEKDEVKEEVKPLKVKEEVKPLKVKEETAPTEKVAATPTEETTTTTEKT
-298 YRHPNK
+298 
-304 NDSTKVTDTGTQ
+304 
-316 PTSVYTKEDLSKSAE
+316 
-331 TIAAE
+331 
-336 NAEEAKKDQE
+336 
-346 EEERKKRVAERSQ
+346 
-359 AKNAAPEDTIEAKAT
+359 APT
-374 TDTGYEATLTNLTK
+374 TDTGYEAALTSLTK

-398 EELANREKSRKE
+398 EELANREKSREE

-417 IDKAAREAQQNKLD
+417 IDKAARKAQQNKLD
-431 YEEWI
+431 YEEWV

-460 LATLFSIFSDVAA
+460 LAALFAIFSDVAA
-473 NYGKGIKGD
+473 NYGKGIRGN

-502 KRANSIGD
+502 KRASSIGD

-535 LPLGRYVADEGTLR
+535 LPLGRYLADEGALR

-563 EDYYNRFSDALRE
+563 EDYYNRFSDALKE
-576 GYINSIKNTPSQRYA
+576 GYINSIKNTPSLRDA

-617 LGNIIEK
+617 LGNIIDK

-648 VHDAFFNT
+648 VHDTFFNA

-671 RALEQSKLELTE
+671 RVLEQSKLELTE

-695 KFKNTVSGLS
+695 KFKNTVAGLS

-719 AAFNRYVES
+719 AEFNRYVES
-728 EGREEVNRELEKH
+728 KGREEVNRELEKH
-741 GWQAELNGEASA
+741 GWQAELNGEVGAT
-753 GFPIKVVPISAEIKA
+753 FPLKVVPISAELKA

-792 QDQLTKVKAASS
+792 QDQLTKVKAVSS
-804 ASGTTIDAA
+804 ATGTTIDAA

-818 NFLNTEKAKGAEADF
+818 DFLNTEKAKGAEADF

-848 NYNNTAIEKLQE
+848 EFNNTAIEKLQE

-893 YKHML
+893 YKHRL

>member
-1 MVNTEVN
+1 MAIRDFSINDIINEQIKNADINVDGYNAADNTAN
-8 NGKNNEI
+8 NTADIADTANVADYSTNEI
-15 NSMEDSFVRSLLNK
+15 QKAEDNEIQK
-29 EPKKEEPNDETENK
+29 AENI
-43 SEVQPVR
+43 PVR
-50 YKGGETA
+50 YEGGET
-57 EDVKGNTITR
+57 ELDKNGQPYQTKSSNILKR
-67 PASGI
+67 I
-72 DKFLGSLQAPYA
+72 DKEPE
-84 DGAPRPKVDQVPIK
+84 DIK
-98 AKENEPE
+98 AIKGEPE
-105 YGYEWAEEAAS
+105 DTYEWAQDAAQKIS
-116 RVWDSGKSLDE
+116 DTGKSYEE
-127 VEKDMNKDYPLAAA
+127 VEKDLANKYKLAQAQIDDNS
-141 RIKEATEN
+141 RQYHGRRYATNFILSDRYN
-149 LYKYEKNKKTPP
+149 L
-161 YHKSYSYIADGE
+161 
-173 GREESIYIDPKDQA
+173 
-187 EITIAN
+187 
-193 RYGFMLDD
+193 
-201 TDPLAGLYNPR
+201 DPLNGDEQFDSIDAV
-212 PSEAARLINSNKKLK
+212 RLLRNSKSNLHQEWLDLHSFKNLNNDAEFLRKYRKLRNTLADMQVNKS
-227 KAWQEYNDL
+227 A
-236 NYNNPAESNNRYSE
+236 
-250 IHQLLTEMGGTKSLK
+250 K
-265 ELKKLGFSSQ
+265 ELKKLGFNSLEA
-275 DDYNNI
+275 
-281 IDYLQKS
+281 YLGTTYYLVNS
-288 LKTIQVRQYN
+288 LDTWAYDVAKRINEKDKVKAEVKPDEVKPLKVKEEVKPLKIKEETA
-298 YRHPNK
+298 PT
-304 NDSTKVTDTGTQ
+304 DSTTVEETA
-316 PTSVYTKEDLSKSAE
+316 PT
-331 TIAAE
+331 
-336 NAEEAKKDQE
+336 
-346 EEERKKRVAERSQ
+346 
-359 AKNAAPEDTIEAKAT
+359 EDTT
-374 TDTGYEATLTNLTK
+374 TDTGYEATLANLTK
-388 EQEEKAFKEA
+388 DQEEKAFKEA
-398 EELANREKSRKE
+398 EELANRKKSREE

-445 FGKSGLSTAR
+445 FGKSGLSIAR
-455 RVGLG
+455 RAGLG
-460 LATLFSIFSDVAA
+460 LATLFAIFSDVAA
-473 NYGKGIKGD
+473 GYGKGIRGN

-502 KRANSIGD
+502 KRASSIGD

-527 KDIEKIKN
+527 KDVEKIKN
-535 LPLGRYVADEGTLR
+535 LPLGRYVADEAALR

-563 EDYYNRFSDALRE
+563 EDYYNRFSDALKE
-576 GYINSIKNTPSQRYA
+576 GYINSIKNTPSQRDA

-648 VHDAFFNT
+648 VHDAFFNA

-665 VLQDEN
+665 VLQEEN
-671 RALEQSKLELTE
+671 KVLEQSKLELTE
-683 AKTLDQMLESAG
+683 AKTLDKMLESAS
-695 KFKNTVSGLS
+695 KFKNTVAGLS

-719 AAFNRYVES
+719 AEFNRYIES
-728 EGREEVNRELEKH
+728 KGREEVNRELEKH
-741 GWQAELNGEASA
+741 GWQAELNGEAGA
-753 GFPIKVVPISAEIKA
+753 TFPLKVVPISAELKA
-768 GGKWTNEQAQEYIDT
+768 GGKWTNEQAQEYVDT

-818 NFLNTEKAKGAEADF
+818 DFLNTEKAKGAEADF

-848 NYNNTAIEKLQE
+848 EFNNTAIEKLQE

>member
-1 MVNTEVN
+1 MAIRDFSINDIINEQIKNADISVDGYNAADNTAN
-8 NGKNNEI
+8 NTADIADTANVADYSTNEI
-15 NSMEDSFVRSLLNK
+15 QKAEDNEIQK
-29 EPKKEEPNDETENK
+29 AENI
-43 SEVQPVR
+43 PVR
-50 YKGGETA
+50 YEGGETELDRNGQPYKA
-57 EDVKGNTITR
+57 KVGSVLGKVVSNKESED
-67 PASGI
+67 
-72 DKFLGSLQAPYA
+72 
-84 DGAPRPKVDQVPIK
+84 IK
-98 AKENEPE
+98 AKKGEPE
-105 YGYEWAEEAAS
+105 DGYEWAQDAAQKIM
-116 RVWDSGKSLDE
+116 DTGKTYEE
-127 VEKDMNKDYPLAAA
+127 VEKDLANEYKLSQAQIDDDRSQYYGRRELTNDILSERYKLDRLNGGEQFDTIGAVRLLRNNKS
-141 RIKEATEN
+141 N
-149 LYKYEKNKKTPP
+149 LHQEWLDL
-161 YHKSYSYIADGE
+161 HDL
-173 GREESIYIDPKDQA
+173 KD
-187 EITIAN
+187 
-193 RYGFMLDD
+193 
-201 TDPLAGLYNPR
+201 
-212 PSEAARLINSNKKLK
+212 INSGAEFLRRYTRLK
-227 KAWQEYNDL
+227 SVLADMDVY
-236 NYNNPAESNNRYSE
+236 
-250 IHQLLTEMGGTKSLK
+250 KSAK
-265 ELKKLGFSSQ
+265 ELKKLGFNSLEA
-275 DDYNNI
+275 YKGATN
-281 IDYLQKS
+281 YLVNS
-288 LKTIQVRQYN
+288 LDTWANDVAGRMLEKDKAKEGVKPLKVKEETAPTEKVAATPTEETTTTTEKTA
-298 YRHPNK
+298 
-304 NDSTKVTDTGTQ
+304 
-316 PTSVYTKEDLSKSAE
+316 PTTEK
-331 TIAAE
+331 T
-336 NAEEAKKDQE
+336 
-346 EEERKKRVAERSQ
+346 
-359 AKNAAPEDTIEAKAT
+359 APTE
-374 TDTGYEATLTNLTK
+374 DTGYEATLANLTK

-398 EELANREKSRKE
+398 EELANREKSREE

-417 IDKAAREAQQNKLD
+417 IDKAARKAQQNKLD
-431 YEEWI
+431 YEEWV

-460 LATLFSIFSDVAA
+460 LAALFAIFSDVAA
-473 NYGKGIKGD
+473 SYGKGIRGN

-502 KRANSIGD
+502 KRAESIGD

-535 LPLGRYVADEGTLR
+535 LPLGRYMADEGALR

-563 EDYYNRFSDALRE
+563 EDYYNRFSDALKE
-576 GYINSIKNTPSQRYA
+576 GYINSIKNTPSLRDA

-605 QFLKKK
+605 QFLNKK

-624 SDERLSNINK
+624 SDERLSNIDK

-671 RALEQSKLELTE
+671 RVLEQSKLELTE

-705 TSTSNSA
+705 TSTSNST

-719 AAFNRYVES
+719 AEFNRYVES
-728 EGREEVNRELEKH
+728 KGREEVNRELEKH
-741 GWQAELNGEASA
+741 GWQAELNGEVGAT
-753 GFPIKVVPISAEIKA
+753 FPLKVVPISAELKA

-818 NFLNTEKAKGAEADF
+818 DFLNTEKAKGAEADF

>member
-1 MVNTEVN
+1 MAIRDFSINDIINEQIKNADINVDGYNAADNMANNTTDNADTTNVTDYST
-8 NGKNNEI
+8 NEI
-15 NSMEDSFVRSLLNK
+15 QKAEDNEIQK
-29 EPKKEEPNDETENK
+29 AENI
-43 SEVQPVR
+43 PVR
-50 YKGGETA
+50 YEGGETELDKNGQPYKA
-57 EDVKGNTITR
+57 KSSNILKR
-67 PASGI
+67 I
-72 DKFLGSLQAPYA
+72 DKEPE
-84 DGAPRPKVDQVPIK
+84 VIK
-98 AKENEPE
+98 AIKGEPE
-105 YGYEWAEEAAS
+105 NNYEWAQDAAQEIS
-116 RVWDSGKSLDE
+116 DTGKSYEE
-127 VEKDMNKDYPLAAA
+127 VEKNLANKYKLAQAQIDDN
-141 RIKEATEN
+141 RGQYSVRRYTTSNVLSDRYN
-149 LYKYEKNKKTPP
+149 L
-161 YHKSYSYIADGE
+161 
-173 GREESIYIDPKDQA
+173 
-187 EITIAN
+187 
-193 RYGFMLDD
+193 
-201 TDPLAGLYNPR
+201 DPLNGDEQFDAID
-212 PSEAARLINSNKKLK
+212 AVRLLRNNKSNLHQEWLDLHALKDINSNAEFLRKYTRLK
-227 KAWQEYNDL
+227 SALADMHVN
-236 NYNNPAESNNRYSE
+236 
-250 IHQLLTEMGGTKSLK
+250 KSAK
-265 ELKKLGFSSQ
+265 ELKKLGFNSLEA
-275 DDYNNI
+275 YKGATW
-281 IDYLQKS
+281 YLVNS
-288 LKTIQVRQYN
+288 LDTWANPIVERMNEKDEVKEEVKPLKVKEEVKPLKVKEETAPTEKVAATPTEETTTTTEKTA
-298 YRHPNK
+298 
-304 NDSTKVTDTGTQ
+304 
-316 PTSVYTKEDLSKSAE
+316 PTED
-331 TIAAE
+331 I
-336 NAEEAKKDQE
+336 
-346 EEERKKRVAERSQ
+346 
-359 AKNAAPEDTIEAKAT
+359 
-374 TDTGYEATLTNLTK
+374 GYEAALTSLTK

-398 EELANREKSRKE
+398 EELANREKSREE

-417 IDKAAREAQQNKLD
+417 IDKAARKAQQNKLD
-431 YEEWI
+431 YEEWV

-460 LATLFSIFSDVAA
+460 LAALFAIFSDVAA
-473 NYGKGIKGD
+473 NYGKGIRGN

-502 KRANSIGD
+502 KRASSIGD

-535 LPLGRYVADEGTLR
+535 LPLGRYVADEGALR

-563 EDYYNRFSDALRE
+563 EDYYNRFSDALKE
-576 GYINSIKNTPSQRYA
+576 GYINSIKNTPSLRDA

-624 SDERLSNINK
+624 SDERLSNVNK
-634 LLDIDEKNAKVKST
+634 LLDIDEKNAKVRST
-648 VHDAFFNT
+648 VHDVFFNA

-671 RALEQSKLELTE
+671 RVLEQSKLELTE

-695 KFKNTVSGLS
+695 KFKNTVAGLS

-741 GWQAELNGEASA
+741 GWQAELNGEAGA
-753 GFPIKVVPISAEIKA
+753 TFPLKVVPISAELKA

-804 ASGTTIDAA
+804 SSGTTIDAA

-818 NFLNTEKAKGAEADF
+818 DFLNTEKAKGAEADF

-848 NYNNTAIEKLQE
+848 EFNNTAIEKLQE

-893 YKHML
+893 YKHRL

>member
-1 MVNTEVN
+1 MAIRDFSINDIINEQIKNADISVDGYNAADNTAN
-8 NGKNNEI
+8 NTADIADTANVADYSTNEI
-15 NSMEDSFVRSLLNK
+15 QKAEDNEIQK
-29 EPKKEEPNDETENK
+29 AENI
-43 SEVQPVR
+43 PVR
-50 YKGGETA
+50 YEGGETELDRNGQPYKA
-57 EDVKGNTITR
+57 KVGSVLGKVAGNKESED
-67 PASGI
+67 
-72 DKFLGSLQAPYA
+72 
-84 DGAPRPKVDQVPIK
+84 IK
-98 AKENEPE
+98 AKKGEPE
-105 YGYEWAEEAAS
+105 DGYEWAQDAAQKIM
-116 RVWDSGKSLDE
+116 DTGKTYEE
-127 VEKDMNKDYPLAAA
+127 VEKDLANEYKLSQAQIDDDRSQYYGRRELTNDILSERYKLDRLNGGEQFDTIGAVRLLRNNKSNLHQEWLDLHDLKDINSGAEFLRRYTNLKSVLADMDV
-141 RIKEATEN
+141 
-149 LYKYEKNKKTPP
+149 
-161 YHKSYSYIADGE
+161 HKSA
-173 GREESIYIDPKDQA
+173 
-187 EITIAN
+187 
-193 RYGFMLDD
+193 
-201 TDPLAGLYNPR
+201 
-212 PSEAARLINSNKKLK
+212 
-227 KAWQEYNDL
+227 
-236 NYNNPAESNNRYSE
+236 
-250 IHQLLTEMGGTKSLK
+250 K
-265 ELKKLGFSSQ
+265 ELKKLGFNSLEA
-275 DDYNNI
+275 YKGATN
-281 IDYLQKS
+281 YLVNS
-288 LKTIQVRQYN
+288 LDTWANDVAGRMLEKDKAKEGVKPLKAKEEVKPLKVKEETAPTEKVAATPTEETTTTTEKTA
-298 YRHPNK
+298 
-304 NDSTKVTDTGTQ
+304 
-316 PTSVYTKEDLSKSAE
+316 PTE
-331 TIAAE
+331 
-336 NAEEAKKDQE
+336 
-346 EEERKKRVAERSQ
+346 
-359 AKNAAPEDTIEAKAT
+359 
-374 TDTGYEATLTNLTK
+374 DTGYEATLANLTK

-398 EELANREKSRKE
+398 EELANREKSREE

-417 IDKAAREAQQNKLD
+417 IDKAARKAQQNKLD
-431 YEEWI
+431 YEEWV

-460 LATLFSIFSDVAA
+460 LAALFAIFSDVAA
-473 NYGKGIKGD
+473 SYGKGIRGN

-502 KRANSIGD
+502 KRAESIGD

-535 LPLGRYVADEGTLR
+535 LPLGRYMADEGALR

-563 EDYYNRFSDALRE
+563 EDYYNRFSDALKE
-576 GYINSIKNTPSQRYA
+576 GYINSIKNTPSLRDA

-605 QFLKKK
+605 QFLNKK

-624 SDERLSNINK
+624 SDERLSNIDK

-671 RALEQSKLELTE
+671 RVLEQSKLELTE

-695 KFKNTVSGLS
+695 KFKNTVAGLS
-705 TSTSNSA
+705 TSTSNST

-719 AAFNRYVES
+719 AEFNRYVES
-728 EGREEVNRELEKH
+728 KGREEVNRELEKH
-741 GWQAELNGEASA
+741 GWQAELNGEVGAT
-753 GFPIKVVPISAEIKA
+753 FPLKVVPISAELKA

-818 NFLNTEKAKGAEADF
+818 DFLNTEKAKGAEADF

-848 NYNNTAIEKLQE
+848 EFNNTAIEKLQD

>member
-1 MVNTEVN
+1 MAIRDFSINDIINEQIKNADISVDGYNAADNTAN
-8 NGKNNEI
+8 NTADIADTANVADYSTNEI
-15 NSMEDSFVRSLLNK
+15 QKAEDNEMQK
-29 EPKKEEPNDETENK
+29 AENI
-43 SEVQPVR
+43 PVR
-50 YKGGETA
+50 YEGGETELDKNGQPYKA
-57 EDVKGNTITR
+57 KVGSVLGKVVDNKESED
-67 PASGI
+67 
-72 DKFLGSLQAPYA
+72 
-84 DGAPRPKVDQVPIK
+84 IK
-98 AKENEPE
+98 AKKGEPE
-105 YGYEWAEEAAS
+105 DGYEWAQDAAQKIM
-116 RVWDSGKSLDE
+116 DTGKTYEE
-127 VEKDMNKDYPLAAA
+127 VEKDLANEYKLSQAQIDDDRSQYYGRRELTNDILSERYKLDRLNGGEQFDTIGAVRLLRNNKS
-141 RIKEATEN
+141 N
-149 LYKYEKNKKTPP
+149 LHQEWLDL
-161 YHKSYSYIADGE
+161 HAL
-173 GREESIYIDPKDQA
+173 KD
-187 EITIAN
+187 
-193 RYGFMLDD
+193 
-201 TDPLAGLYNPR
+201 
-212 PSEAARLINSNKKLK
+212 INSGAEFLRRYTNLK
-227 KAWQEYNDL
+227 SVLADMDVY
-236 NYNNPAESNNRYSE
+236 
-250 IHQLLTEMGGTKSLK
+250 KSAK
-265 ELKKLGFSSQ
+265 ELKKLGFNSLEA
-275 DDYNNI
+275 YKGATN
-281 IDYLQKS
+281 YLVNS
-288 LKTIQVRQYN
+288 LDTWANDVAGRMLEKDKAKEGVKPLKAKEEVKPLKVKEETAPTEKVAATPTEETTTTTEKTA
-298 YRHPNK
+298 
-304 NDSTKVTDTGTQ
+304 
-316 PTSVYTKEDLSKSAE
+316 PTE
-331 TIAAE
+331 
-336 NAEEAKKDQE
+336 
-346 EEERKKRVAERSQ
+346 
-359 AKNAAPEDTIEAKAT
+359 
-374 TDTGYEATLTNLTK
+374 DTGYEATLANLTK

-398 EELANREKSRKE
+398 EELANREKSREE

-417 IDKAAREAQQNKLD
+417 IDKAARKAQQNKLD
-431 YEEWI
+431 YEEWV

-460 LATLFSIFSDVAA
+460 LATLFAIFSDVAA
-473 NYGKGIKGD
+473 SYGKGIRGN

-502 KRANSIGD
+502 KRAESIGD

-535 LPLGRYVADEGTLR
+535 LPLGRYMADEGALR

-563 EDYYNRFSDALRE
+563 EDYYNRFSDALKE
-576 GYINSIKNTPSQRYA
+576 GYINSIKNTPSLRDA

-605 QFLKKK
+605 QFLNKK

-624 SDERLSNINK
+624 SDERLSNIDK

-671 RALEQSKLELTE
+671 RVLEQSKLELTE

-705 TSTSNSA
+705 TSTSNST

-719 AAFNRYVES
+719 AEFNRYVES
-728 EGREEVNRELEKH
+728 KGREEVNRELEKH
-741 GWQAELNGEASA
+741 GWQAELNGEVGAT
-753 GFPIKVVPISAEIKA
+753 FPLKVVPISAELKA
-768 GGKWTNEQAQEYIDT
+768 GGKWTNEQAQEYVNT

-818 NFLNTEKAKGAEADF
+818 DFLNTEKAKGAEADF

-848 NYNNTAIEKLQE
+848 EFNNTAIEKLQD

>member
-1 MVNTEVN
+1 MAIRDFSINDIINEQIKNADISVDGYNAADNTAN
-8 NGKNNEI
+8 NTADIADTANVADYSTNEI
-15 NSMEDSFVRSLLNK
+15 QKAEDNEIQK
-29 EPKKEEPNDETENK
+29 AENI
-43 SEVQPVR
+43 PVR
-50 YKGGETA
+50 YEGGETELDRNGQPYKA
-57 EDVKGNTITR
+57 KVGSVLGKVIGNKESED
-67 PASGI
+67 
-72 DKFLGSLQAPYA
+72 
-84 DGAPRPKVDQVPIK
+84 IK
-98 AKENEPE
+98 AKKGEPE
-105 YGYEWAEEAAS
+105 DGYEWAQDAAQKIM
-116 RVWDSGKSLDE
+116 DTGKTYEE
-127 VEKDMNKDYPLAAA
+127 VEKDLANEYKLSQAQIDDDRSQYYGRRELTNDILSERYKLDRLNGGEQFDAIGAVRLLRNNKS
-141 RIKEATEN
+141 N
-149 LYKYEKNKKTPP
+149 LHQEWLDLHALKN
-161 YHKSYSYIADGE
+161 
-173 GREESIYIDPKDQA
+173 
-187 EITIAN
+187 
-193 RYGFMLDD
+193 
-201 TDPLAGLYNPR
+201 
-212 PSEAARLINSNKKLK
+212 INSNAEFLRRYTKLK
-227 KAWQEYNDL
+227 SALADMHVN
-236 NYNNPAESNNRYSE
+236 
-250 IHQLLTEMGGTKSLK
+250 KSAK
-265 ELKKLGFSSQ
+265 ELKKLGFNSLEA
-275 DDYNNI
+275 YRGAIN
-281 IDYLQKS
+281 YLVNS
-288 LKTIQVRQYN
+288 LDTWA
-298 YRHPNK
+298 
-304 NDSTKVTDTGTQ
+304 NDVAGRILGKDKAKEEVKPLKV
-316 PTSVYTKEDLSKSAE
+316 
-331 TIAAE
+331 
-336 NAEEAKKDQE
+336 E
-346 EEERKKRVAERSQ
+346 EETV
-359 AKNAAPEDTIEAKAT
+359 PTEDTT
-374 TDTGYEATLTNLTK
+374 TDIGYEATLANLTK

-398 EELANREKSRKE
+398 EELANREKSREE

-417 IDKAAREAQQNKLD
+417 IDKAARKAQQNKLD
-431 YEEWI
+431 YEEWV

-460 LATLFSIFSDVAA
+460 LAALFAIFSDVAA
-473 NYGKGIKGD
+473 SYGKGIRGN

-502 KRANSIGD
+502 KRAGSIGD

-535 LPLGRYVADEGTLR
+535 LPLGRYIADEGALR

-563 EDYYNRFSDALRE
+563 EDYYNRFSDALKE
-576 GYINSIKNTPSQRYA
+576 GYINSIKNTPSLRDA
-591 YLDENGN
+591 YLDENDN

-624 SDERLSNINK
+624 SDERLSNIDK

-671 RALEQSKLELTE
+671 RVLEQSKLELTE
-683 AKTLDQMLESAG
+683 AKTLDQMLGSAG

-728 EGREEVNRELEKH
+728 AGREEVNRELEKH
-741 GWQAELNGEASA
+741 GWQAEVNGEAGA
-753 GFPIKVVPISAEIKA
+753 TFPIKVVPISAELKA
-768 GGKWTNEQAQEYIDT
+768 GGKWTNEQAQEYVNT

-818 NFLNTEKAKGAEADF
+818 DFLNTEKAKGAEADF

-848 NYNNTAIEKLQE
+848 EFNNTAIEKLQE

>member
-1 MVNTEVN
+1 MAIRDFSINDIINEQIKNADISVDGYNAADNTAN
-8 NGKNNEI
+8 NTADIADTANVADYSTNEI
-15 NSMEDSFVRSLLNK
+15 QKAEDNK
-29 EPKKEEPNDETENK
+29 IQKAENI
-43 SEVQPVR
+43 PVR
-50 YKGGETA
+50 YEGGET
-57 EDVKGNTITR
+57 ELDRNG
-67 PASGI
+67 
-72 DKFLGSLQAPYA
+72 QPYKA
-84 DGAPRPKVDQVPIK
+84 KVDSVLGKAVGNKESEDIK
-98 AKENEPE
+98 AKKGEPE
-105 YGYEWAEEAAS
+105 DGYEWAQDAAQKIM
-116 RVWDSGKSLDE
+116 DTGKTYEE
-127 VEKDMNKDYPLAAA
+127 VEKDLANEYKLSQAQIDDDRSQYYGRRELTNDILSERYKLDRLNGGEQFDTIGAVRLLRNNKSNLHQEWLDLHAA
-141 RIKEATEN
+141 
-149 LYKYEKNKKTPP
+149 
-161 YHKSYSYIADGE
+161 
-173 GREESIYIDPKDQA
+173 KD
-187 EITIAN
+187 
-193 RYGFMLDD
+193 
-201 TDPLAGLYNPR
+201 
-212 PSEAARLINSNKKLK
+212 INSSEEFFRRYIRLK
-227 KAWQEYNDL
+227 SALADMQGY
-236 NYNNPAESNNRYSE
+236 
-250 IHQLLTEMGGTKSLK
+250 KSAK
-265 ELKKLGFSSQ
+265 ELKKLGFNSLEA
-275 DDYNNI
+275 YNGATN
-281 IDYLQKS
+281 YLVNS
-288 LKTIQVRQYN
+288 LDTWA
-298 YRHPNK
+298 
-304 NDSTKVTDTGTQ
+304 NDVAGRMLGKD
-316 PTSVYTKEDLSKSAE
+316 
-331 TIAAE
+331 
-336 NAEEAKKDQE
+336 EAKEEVKPLKVE
-346 EEERKKRVAERSQ
+346 EEVKPLKVKEEVKPLKVKE
-359 AKNAAPEDTIEAKAT
+359 ET
-374 TDTGYEATLTNLTK
+374 TTTEKTTPTEDTGYEATLANLTK

-398 EELANREKSRKE
+398 EELANREKSREE

-417 IDKAAREAQQNKLD
+417 IDKAARKAQQNKLD
-431 YEEWI
+431 YEEWV

-460 LATLFSIFSDVAA
+460 LAALFAIFSDVAA
-473 NYGKGIKGD
+473 SYGKGIRGN

-502 KRANSIGD
+502 KRAESIGD

-527 KDIEKIKN
+527 KDVEKIKN
-535 LPLGRYVADEGTLR
+535 LPLGRYVADEGALR

-563 EDYYNRFSDALRE
+563 EDYYNRFSDALKE
-576 GYINSIKNTPSQRYA
+576 GYINSIKNTPSLRDA

-624 SDERLSNINK
+624 SDERLSNIDK
-634 LLDIDEKNAKVKST
+634 LLDIDEKNAKVRSA

-695 KFKNTVSGLS
+695 KFKNTVTGLS
-705 TSTSNSA
+705 TSTSNST

-728 EGREEVNRELEKH
+728 KGREEVNRELEKH
-741 GWQAELNGEASA
+741 GWQAELNGEVGAT
-753 GFPIKVVPISAEIKA
+753 FPLKVVPISAELKA

-792 QDQLTKVKAASS
+792 QDQLTKIKAASS

-818 NFLNTEKAKGAEADF
+818 DFLNTEKAKGAEADF

-848 NYNNTAIEKLQE
+848 EFNNTAIEKLQD

>member
-1 MVNTEVN
+1 MAIRDFSINDIINEQIKNADISVDGYNAADNTAN
-8 NGKNNEI
+8 NTADIADTANVADYSTNEI
-15 NSMEDSFVRSLLNK
+15 QKAEDNEMQK
-29 EPKKEEPNDETENK
+29 AENI
-43 SEVQPVR
+43 PVR
-50 YKGGETA
+50 YEGGETELDKNGQPYKA
-57 EDVKGNTITR
+57 KVGSVLGKVVDNKESED
-67 PASGI
+67 
-72 DKFLGSLQAPYA
+72 
-84 DGAPRPKVDQVPIK
+84 IK
-98 AKENEPE
+98 AKKGEPE
-105 YGYEWAEEAAS
+105 DGYEWAQDAAQKIM
-116 RVWDSGKSLDE
+116 DTGKTYEE
-127 VEKDMNKDYPLAAA
+127 VEKDLANEYKLSQAQIDDDRSQYYGRRELTNDILSERYKLDRLNGGEQFDTIGAVRLLRNNKS
-141 RIKEATEN
+141 N
-149 LYKYEKNKKTPP
+149 LHQEWLDL
-161 YHKSYSYIADGE
+161 HAL
-173 GREESIYIDPKDQA
+173 KD
-187 EITIAN
+187 
-193 RYGFMLDD
+193 
-201 TDPLAGLYNPR
+201 
-212 PSEAARLINSNKKLK
+212 INSGAEFLRRYTNLK
-227 KAWQEYNDL
+227 SVLADMDVY
-236 NYNNPAESNNRYSE
+236 
-250 IHQLLTEMGGTKSLK
+250 KSAK
-265 ELKKLGFSSQ
+265 ELKKLGFNSLEA
-275 DDYNNI
+275 YRGATN
-281 IDYLQKS
+281 YLVNS
-288 LKTIQVRQYN
+288 LDTWA
-298 YRHPNK
+298 
-304 NDSTKVTDTGTQ
+304 NDVAGRMLEKDKAKEGVKPLKAKEEVKPLKV
-316 PTSVYTKEDLSKSAE
+316 
-331 TIAAE
+331 
-336 NAEEAKKDQE
+336 E
-346 EEERKKRVAERSQ
+346 EETAPTEKVAATPTEETTTTTE
-359 AKNAAPEDTIEAKAT
+359 KTAPTE
-374 TDTGYEATLTNLTK
+374 DTGYEATLANLTK

-398 EELANREKSRKE
+398 EELANREKSREE

-417 IDKAAREAQQNKLD
+417 IDKAARKAQQNKLD
-431 YEEWI
+431 YEEWV

-460 LATLFSIFSDVAA
+460 LATLFAIFSDVAA
-473 NYGKGIKGD
+473 SYGKGIRGN

-502 KRANSIGD
+502 KRAESIGD

-535 LPLGRYVADEGTLR
+535 LPLGRYMADEGALR

-563 EDYYNRFSDALRE
+563 EDYYNRFSDALKE
-576 GYINSIKNTPSQRYA
+576 GYINSIKNTPSLRDA

-605 QFLKKK
+605 QFLNKK

-624 SDERLSNINK
+624 SDERLSNIDK

-671 RALEQSKLELTE
+671 RVLEQSKLELTE

-705 TSTSNSA
+705 TSTSNST

-719 AAFNRYVES
+719 AEFNRYVES
-728 EGREEVNRELEKH
+728 KGREEVNRELEKH
-741 GWQAELNGEASA
+741 GWQAELNGEVGAT
-753 GFPIKVVPISAEIKA
+753 FPLKVVPISAELKA

-804 ASGTTIDAA
+804 SSGTTIDAA

-818 NFLNTEKAKGAEADF
+818 DFLNTEKAKGAEADF

-848 NYNNTAIEKLQE
+848 EFNNTAIEKLQD